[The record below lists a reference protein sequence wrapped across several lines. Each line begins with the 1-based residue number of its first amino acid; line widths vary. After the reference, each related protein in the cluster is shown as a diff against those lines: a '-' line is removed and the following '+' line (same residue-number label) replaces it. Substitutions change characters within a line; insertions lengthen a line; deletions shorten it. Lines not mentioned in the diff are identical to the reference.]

1 MNQINL
7 ILQRSIS
14 QANNRIEQ
22 TLQRLATGM
31 RINSPADDPTGLV
44 LSSNLNSEI
53 RTLAQAMQNAQDGI
67 NLLHTGIDSL
77 QTMESTLLKLKEL
90 TEKAANGTYSASERQ
105 EMQKQANEL
114 LKSLYT
120 TKNTTSFGQINIFGS
135 KLGSASAPS
144 TPSVAS
150 YVNYAAFMYNT
161 PSSVGSATNDGS
173 SYERYEIKTTSSSK
187 TLSASPPAYAPSST
201 SASSPVSAASDTS
214 SSEIVLIRS
223 EQEFIDKIA
232 QDGTGTEGKTYV
244 LNNDLDF
251 STISNYTAKE
261 NFAGTIIGNGHTIK
275 NLTSDQ
281 GLFASTED
289 SSSISGL
296 TLDNFTITA
305 SGNNTGALV
314 GNNRGDID
322 DVHVINSTI
331 NGGSYQNIGGLAGY
345 SYNATIS
352 NSSSSATVS
361 GGNHVGGLVGSSYA
375 TITNSYSTGDVTGT
389 EDVGGL
395 AGSTSGDISNSYS
408 TGNVSG
414 TDKVGGLVGNHTTGS
429 TISNS
434 YATGDV
440 TGTSSVGGLTGVT
453 LPYAVIENSYAT
465 GTVTGTEYVGAL
477 AGLYGGVITNSFYN
491 KETAGVSSASGTG
504 SSYGVTGLTSSQFST
519 STPFVNAGWDETIW
533 DFTVDGPHLVWENY
547 EPAGSTIHIS
557 SAQEF
562 IDKIAQNGADTEGK
576 TYVLDNDIDF
586 STISNYVAKTNFA
599 GTIIGN
605 GHTIKNLTSD
615 QGLFA
620 STEDSSSISG
630 LTLDN
635 FTITAS
641 GNNTGAL
648 VGNNRGD
655 IDDVHVINST
665 INGGSYQNIGGLAGY
680 SYNATISNSSSSAT
694 VSGGNHVGG
703 LVGSSYATITNSYST
718 GDVTGTEDV
727 GGLAGSTSGDISN
740 SYSTGNVSGT
750 DKVGGL
756 VGNHTTGSTISN
768 SYATGD
774 VTGTSSV
781 GGLTGVTL
789 PYAVI
794 ENSYATGTV
803 TGTEYV
809 GALAGLYGGVITN
822 SFYNKETAGVSS
834 ASGTGSSYG
843 VTGLTSSQFSTSTP
857 FVNAGWDETIWD
869 FTVDGPHLVWENYE
883 PAGST
888 IHISSAQEFIDKIA
902 QDGTGTAGR
911 TYILD
916 NDIDFSTI
924 SNYVAKENFSG
935 TIIGNGHTIKNL
947 TSDQGL
953 FVTTTNTA
961 SISDLTLENFTIT
974 ASENNTG
981 ALVGV
986 NRGDIDDVHIIN
998 STIDGGSYQYIGG
1011 LAGSSSSGTIS
1022 NSSSSATVSGG
1033 NRVGGLVGSSY
1044 ATITNSYSTGDV
1056 TGTEDVGGLAGSTSG
1071 DISNSYSTGNV
1082 SGTDKVGGLV
1092 GNHTTGSTIS
1102 NSYATGDVTGTS
1114 SVGGLTGVTL
1124 PYAVIENSYATGTV
1138 TGTEYVGALAGLYGG
1153 VITNS
1158 FYNKETA
1165 GVSSA
1170 SGTGSSYGVTGLTSS
1185 QFSTSTPFV
1194 NAGWDETIWDFT
1206 VDGPHLVW
1214 ENYEPAGSTIH
1225 ISSAQ
1230 EFIDKIAQ
1238 NGADTEG
1245 KTYVLDND
1253 IDFSTISNYV
1263 AKTNFAGTIIGNG
1276 HTIKNLTSDQG
1287 LFVTTTNTA
1296 SISDLTLENFTIT
1309 ASSGGIGALVGVNRG
1324 DIDDVHVINATI
1336 NGGGSYQDIGGLI
1349 GNNQSGDISNSSAD
1363 VTITGDGGMYGGL
1376 VGQVV
1381 NGTITNSSS
1390 SGSISGNS
1398 AVGGLIGDFASGVS
1412 ASITNSYS
1420 TADVTGNTAVGGF
1433 IGYMS
1438 TGGGSVADSYSSGNV
1453 NGNSSAENI
1462 GGFVGDMNSG
1472 TLTNV
1477 YAYGEVNTDSTNDV
1491 GGFAGE
1497 ITGGSVTNSFWNTTA
1512 AGTTAVG
1519 NGSSSGMTGLSEKE
1533 FSAHN
1538 FAADGW
1544 DTSIWDFNEDRPHLK
1559 TENYLPP
1566 TAGGTGVGQI
1576 SAEEAEQLGYILIWN
1591 FNDFIDKIAQDGS
1604 GTAGKTY
1611 ILMNDINM
1619 SSLSDYKAKENFAGT
1634 FLGNGYTIK
1643 NLTSGGGLF
1652 SSTTADAEIK
1662 DVTLDNFN
1670 VEANASN
1677 TGILVDTNAGNIE
1690 NVKITN
1696 SNITTGNAA
1705 ILFSS
1710 VGGLAGTSSGT
1721 ISNSSV
1727 DVDIDGAFDAVGG
1740 LIGHNTGTIT
1750 GSMTSGTI
1758 TGAKNYQVG
1767 GLVGENDGTITGSSS
1782 TVDVEGHTNIGGLVG
1797 LNNSGT
1803 ISDSHAEGSVSGNS
1817 AGGLIGNNNGGT
1829 IDNSYATGNVE
1840 GNDKTGGLIGVNSGT
1855 ITDSHAEGDVTG
1867 TENTGGLIGQNSG
1880 STSTITNSYATG
1892 NVEGTENTGGLIG
1905 LNNYATITGSY
1916 AEGSVNGKTNTGGLI
1931 GHNIAGTISNS
1942 HATGRV
1948 ESSEENT
1955 GGLVGWN
1962 GGTGIITNSYAAGNV
1977 EGRDKSGGL
1986 VGSNEGST
1994 IENSYA
2000 TGNVNQTNI
2009 MTSIIG
2015 GLVGYNSGTITGSH
2029 AEGNVSGQIGVGGL
2043 VGQHSSGS
2051 ITGSYATGDIFGQ
2064 TNVGGF
2070 AGYNNGII
2078 ENGYATG
2085 DVEGSDNAGGFAG
2098 VNYGTITGSYAEG
2111 AVSGYSAIGGFV
2123 GVNSTTASGNG
2134 EISDS
2139 YSTGTVTG
2147 ISGGSGNIGGFV
2159 GNMTYG
2165 TFTNVYSYGAVNS
2178 SATNTGGFAGTIT
2191 GGSVVNSFW
2200 NTTAAGMTGVSS
2212 GASTGLTGL
2221 TTQEFMNMNN
2231 FVGAGWNDT
2240 IWNLT
2245 QGNPRPHLE
2254 WENYV
2259 GPGVD
2264 PGDEGDPDFDG
2275 YPDTPG
2281 SGGQSGS
2288 YPTDPGNND
2297 AKTEVVLQIGTD
2309 NDESS
2314 RWTIDTSLD
2323 FDDIWINLSNSD
2335 TARISLESID
2345 NALATVREKIASFS
2359 TTADIL
2365 KSSIETSE
2373 AKSENLEAA
2382 KSTIL
2387 DADIAA
2393 EMVELMKA
2401 KRQFELSNTMLIQ
2414 AGNIQYNQA
2423 MALIEGLNFASSG
2436 QEVQNSLNNIQR
2448 NGREH
2453 QSILNSIQ
2461 NNNIYHQ
2468 SILDVVAD
2476 NNAKNN
2482 IMLKM
2487 INKYK

>member
-1 MNQINL
+1 
-7 ILQRSIS
+7 
-14 QANNRIEQ
+14 
-22 TLQRLATGM
+22 M
-31 RINSPADDPTGLV
+31 RINLPADDPTGLV

-120 TKNTTSFGQINIFGS
+120 TKNSTSFGQINIFGS

-232 QDGTGTEGKTYV
+232 QDGTGTEGKTYI
-244 LNNDLDF
+244 LDADINL
-251 STISNYTAKE
+251 SSLSGYVARE
-261 NFAGTIIGNGHTIK
+261 NFAGTLDGNGHTIK

-281 GLFASTED
+281 GLFESTTETASIRD
-289 SSSISGL
+289 L
-296 TLDNFTITA
+296 TLENFTITA
-305 SGNNTGALV
+305 SGSRTGALV
-314 GNNRGDID
+314 GDNNGDID
-322 DVHVINSTI
+322 DVHIINSTI
-331 NGGSYQNIGGLAGY
+331 DGGSYQYIGGLAGY
-345 SYNATIS
+345 SYNAAIS

-361 GGNHVGGLVGSSYA
+361 GGNHVGGLVGSNYA

-395 AGSTSGDISNSYS
+395 AGSTSGDISNSYA

-414 TDKVGGLVGNHTTGS
+414 TDKVGGLAGNHSTGS

-491 KETAGVSSASGTG
+491 KETAGVSSAVGSG

-519 STPFVNAGWDETIW
+519 STPFVNAGWSEADW

-547 EPAGSTIHIS
+547 EPASSTIHIS

-641 GNNTGAL
+641 GNNTGSL

-655 IDDVHVINST
+655 IDDVHVINAT

-680 SYNATISNSSSSAT
+680 SYNAAISNSSSSAT

-703 LVGSSYATITNSYST
+703 LVGSNYATITNSYST

-740 SYSTGNVSGT
+740 SYSTGDVTGDAS
-750 DKVGGL
+750 VGGL
-756 VGNHTTGSTISN
+756 VGIAGSSSISN
-768 SYATGD
+768 SY
-774 VTGTSSV
+774 S
-781 GGLTGVTL
+781 
-789 PYAVI
+789 
-794 ENSYATGTV
+794 TGTV
-803 TGTEYV
+803 TGTTDV
-809 GALAGLYGGVITN
+809 GGLVGQSQYTNIVDSYTTSNVKGSSYTGAFVGRQNYGTITN
-822 SFYNKETAGVSS
+822 SFYNTETAGVSS
-834 ASGTGSSYG
+834 ALGSGSSYG
-843 VTGLTSSQFSTSTP
+843 VTGLTGSQFATSTP
-857 FVNAGWDETIWD
+857 FVNAGWSEADWD

-883 PAGST
+883 PAS
-888 IHISSAQEFIDKIA
+888 
-902 QDGTGTAGR
+902 
-911 TYILD
+911 
-916 NDIDFSTI
+916 
-924 SNYVAKENFSG
+924 
-935 TIIGNGHTIKNL
+935 
-947 TSDQGL
+947 
-953 FVTTTNTA
+953 
-961 SISDLTLENFTIT
+961 
-974 ASENNTG
+974 
-981 ALVGV
+981 
-986 NRGDIDDVHIIN
+986 
-998 STIDGGSYQYIGG
+998 
-1011 LAGSSSSGTIS
+1011 
-1022 NSSSSATVSGG
+1022 
-1033 NRVGGLVGSSY
+1033 
-1044 ATITNSYSTGDV
+1044 
-1056 TGTEDVGGLAGSTSG
+1056 
-1071 DISNSYSTGNV
+1071 
-1082 SGTDKVGGLV
+1082 
-1092 GNHTTGSTIS
+1092 
-1102 NSYATGDVTGTS
+1102 
-1114 SVGGLTGVTL
+1114 
-1124 PYAVIENSYATGTV
+1124 
-1138 TGTEYVGALAGLYGG
+1138 
-1153 VITNS
+1153 
-1158 FYNKETA
+1158 
-1165 GVSSA
+1165 
-1170 SGTGSSYGVTGLTSS
+1170 
-1185 QFSTSTPFV
+1185 
-1194 NAGWDETIWDFT
+1194 
-1206 VDGPHLVW
+1206 
-1214 ENYEPAGSTIH
+1214 STIH

-1398 AVGGLIGDFASGVS
+1398 AVGGLIGDFSSGGS

-1438 TGGGSVADSYSSGNV
+1438 IGGGSVADSYSSGNV

-1477 YAYGEVNTDSTNDV
+1477 YAYGEVNTDSTNNV
-1491 GGFAGE
+1491 GGFAGK
-1497 ITGGSVTNSFWNTTA
+1497 ITSGNITNSFWNTTA

-1677 TGILVDTNAGNIE
+1677 TGILVNTNAGNIE

-1767 GLVGENDGTITGSSS
+1767 GLVGENDGTISGSSS

-1817 AGGLIGNNNGGT
+1817 AGGLIGNNNWGT

-1840 GNDKTGGLIGVNSGT
+1840 GSDSIGGLIGLNAGT
-1855 ITDSHAEGDVTG
+1855 ITDSHAEGDVKG
-1867 TENTGGLIGQNSG
+1867 SNSTGGLIGMNSG
-1880 STSTITNSYATG
+1880 STSLVTNSYATG

-1948 ESSEENT
+1948 ESSGENT

-1962 GGTGIITNSYAAGNV
+1962 NGAGIITNSYAAGNV

-2000 TGNVNQTNI
+2000 TGNVNQTNV

-2139 YSTGTVTG
+2139 YSIGTVTG
-2147 ISGGSGNIGGFV
+2147 IAGGSGNIGGFV

-2191 GGSVVNSFW
+2191 GGSVANSFW

>member
-1 MNQINL
+1 
-7 ILQRSIS
+7 
-14 QANNRIEQ
+14 
-22 TLQRLATGM
+22 M

-305 SGNNTGALV
+305 SGNNTGSLV

-375 TITNSYSTGDVTGT
+375 TITNSYSTGNVTGT

-395 AGSTSGDISNSYS
+395 AGSTSGDISNSYA

-414 TDKVGGLVGNHTTGS
+414 TDKVGGLAGNHSTGS

-453 LPYAVIENSYAT
+453 LPYAVISNSYAT

-491 KETAGVSSASGTG
+491 KETAGVSSALGSG
-504 SSYGVTGLTSSQFST
+504 SSYGVTGLTGSQFAT

-533 DFTVDGPHLVWENY
+533 DFTVDGPHLALENY
-547 EPAGSTIHIS
+547 EPAPTEIHI
-557 SAQEF
+557 
-562 IDKIAQNGADTEGK
+562 T
-576 TYVLDNDIDF
+576 
-586 STISNYVAKTNFA
+586 
-599 GTIIGN
+599 
-605 GHTIKNLTSD
+605 
-615 QGLFA
+615 
-620 STEDSSSISG
+620 
-630 LTLDN
+630 
-635 FTITAS
+635 
-641 GNNTGAL
+641 
-648 VGNNRGD
+648 
-655 IDDVHVINST
+655 
-665 INGGSYQNIGGLAGY
+665 
-680 SYNATISNSSSSAT
+680 
-694 VSGGNHVGG
+694 
-703 LVGSSYATITNSYST
+703 
-718 GDVTGTEDV
+718 
-727 GGLAGSTSGDISN
+727 
-740 SYSTGNVSGT
+740 
-750 DKVGGL
+750 
-756 VGNHTTGSTISN
+756 
-768 SYATGD
+768 
-774 VTGTSSV
+774 
-781 GGLTGVTL
+781 
-789 PYAVI
+789 
-794 ENSYATGTV
+794 
-803 TGTEYV
+803 
-809 GALAGLYGGVITN
+809 
-822 SFYNKETAGVSS
+822 
-834 ASGTGSSYG
+834 
-843 VTGLTSSQFSTSTP
+843 
-857 FVNAGWDETIWD
+857 
-869 FTVDGPHLVWENYE
+869 
-883 PAGST
+883 
-888 IHISSAQEFIDKIA
+888 SAQEFIDKIA

-947 TSDQGL
+947 TSEQGL

-986 NRGDIDDVHIIN
+986 NRGDIDDVHVIN
-998 STIDGGSYQYIGG
+998 TTINGGSYQSIGG
-1011 LAGSSSSGTIS
+1011 LVGYSYGTIS

-1033 NRVGGLVGSSY
+1033 NHVGGLVGTNDQGTVENNSASGAVSGNSVVGGLVGGNIKTGTILNSY
-1044 ATITNSYSTGDV
+1044 ATGTVFGTESAGGLIGLLDGSILNSYSTGDV
-1056 TGTEDVGGLAGSTSG
+1056 TGDASVGGLVGIAGSSS
-1071 DISNSYSTGNV
+1071 ISNSYSTGTV
-1082 SGTDKVGGLV
+1082 TGTTDVGGLV
-1092 GNHTTGSTIS
+1092 GQSQYTNIVDSYTTSNVKGS
-1102 NSYATGDVTGTS
+1102 SYTGAFVGRQNYGT
-1114 SVGGLTGVTL
+1114 
-1124 PYAVIENSYATGTV
+1124 
-1138 TGTEYVGALAGLYGG
+1138 
-1153 VITNS
+1153 ITNS
-1158 FYNKETA
+1158 FYNTETA

-1170 SGTGSSYGVTGLTSS
+1170 LGSGSSYGVTGLTGS
-1185 QFSTSTPFV
+1185 QFATSTPFV
-1194 NAGWDETIWDFT
+1194 NAGWSESEWDFT

-1214 ENYEPAGSTIH
+1214 ENYEPASSTIH

-1398 AVGGLIGDFASGVS
+1398 VIGGLIGDFSSGGS

-1477 YAYGEVNTDSTNDV
+1477 YAYGEVNTDSTNNV
-1491 GGFAGE
+1491 GGFAGK
-1497 ITGGSVTNSFWNTTA
+1497 ITSGNITNSFWNTTA

-1750 GSMTSGTI
+1750 DSLTSGTI
-1758 TGAKNYQVG
+1758 TGVKNYQVG
-1767 GLVGENDGTITGSSS
+1767 GLVGENDGTISGSSS

-1855 ITDSHAEGDVTG
+1855 ITDSHAEGDVKG
-1867 TENTGGLIGQNSG
+1867 SNRTGGLVG
-1880 STSTITNSYATG
+1880 SNGGTITDSHAEGDVT
-1892 NVEGTENTGGLIG
+1892 GTENTGGLIG

-1931 GHNIAGTISNS
+1931 GQNNSGTIENS

-1948 ESSEENT
+1948 ESSGENT

-1962 GGTGIITNSYAAGNV
+1962 NGAGIITNSYAAGNV

-2000 TGNVNQTNI
+2000 TGNVNQTNV

-2051 ITGSYATGDIFGQ
+2051 ITGSYATGDILGQ

-2134 EISDS
+2134 AISDS
-2139 YSTGTVTG
+2139 YSIGTVTG
-2147 ISGGSGNIGGFV
+2147 IAGGSGNIGGFV

-2165 TFTNVYSYGAVNS
+2165 TFTNVYSYGAVNL

-2309 NDESS
+2309 NGESS

-2482 IMLKM
+2482 IILKM

>member
-14 QANNRIEQ
+14 QSNNRIEQ

-120 TKNTTSFGQINIFGS
+120 TKNSTSFGQINIFGS
-135 KLGSASAPS
+135 KLGSVTAPS

-150 YVNYAAFMYNT
+150 YVNYAAFMYDT

-173 SYERYEIKTTSSSK
+173 SYERYEIKTTSSDSALK

-223 EQEFIDKIA
+223 AQEFVDKIS

-244 LNNDLDF
+244 LDADIDLSSISDYAAKENFAGTFDGNGHTIIFNEDIFSSTTQNAVIQNLYADSSDKASVVVGMNNGTVEKIFLTKNLSETVDVDSLNNQPEIIRGIVETNNGIISESKTEVNGQFYYYSGDPNSYIYITSSLIAEKNNGVIQNTYSSGTMNFNGQVRDILGSISGLVANNTGTITNSFSSVEQNINFTSSSKSSNDGISSKNSGNITSTFAENTTTGTQVSNISDSSLFSSWDTGIWDISGVPSLKAENNMTSKIYITSAQEFIDKIARNGSNTEGQVYVLGNDIDF
-251 STISNYTAKE
+251 STVSNYTAKT

-275 NLTSDQ
+275 NLTSNQ
-281 GLFASTED
+281 GLFESTTETASIRD
-289 SSSISGL
+289 L

-305 SGNNTGALV
+305 SGNNTGSLV

-322 DVHVINSTI
+322 DVHIINSTI
-331 NGGSYQNIGGLAGY
+331 NGGSYQNIGGLAGH
-345 SYNATIS
+345 SYNAAIS

-361 GGNHVGGLVGSSYA
+361 GGNHVGGLVGSNDA

-395 AGSTSGDISNSYS
+395 VGSTSGDISNSYS

-414 TDKVGGLVGNHTTGS
+414 TDNIGGLVGNHTTGS

-453 LPYAVIENSYAT
+453 LPYAVISNSYAT

-477 AGLYGGVITNSFYN
+477 AGLYDGVITNSFFN
-491 KETAGVSSASGTG
+491 KETSGVSSALGSG
-504 SSYGVTGLTSSQFST
+504 SSYGVTGLTGSQFAT
-519 STPFVNAGWDETIW
+519 STPFVNAGWSE
-533 DFTVDGPHLVWENY
+533 
-547 EPAGSTIHIS
+547 
-557 SAQEF
+557 
-562 IDKIAQNGADTEGK
+562 AD
-576 TYVLDNDIDF
+576 
-586 STISNYVAKTNFA
+586 
-599 GTIIGN
+599 
-605 GHTIKNLTSD
+605 
-615 QGLFA
+615 
-620 STEDSSSISG
+620 
-630 LTLDN
+630 
-635 FTITAS
+635 
-641 GNNTGAL
+641 
-648 VGNNRGD
+648 
-655 IDDVHVINST
+655 
-665 INGGSYQNIGGLAGY
+665 
-680 SYNATISNSSSSAT
+680 
-694 VSGGNHVGG
+694 
-703 LVGSSYATITNSYST
+703 
-718 GDVTGTEDV
+718 
-727 GGLAGSTSGDISN
+727 
-740 SYSTGNVSGT
+740 
-750 DKVGGL
+750 
-756 VGNHTTGSTISN
+756 
-768 SYATGD
+768 
-774 VTGTSSV
+774 
-781 GGLTGVTL
+781 
-789 PYAVI
+789 
-794 ENSYATGTV
+794 
-803 TGTEYV
+803 
-809 GALAGLYGGVITN
+809 
-822 SFYNKETAGVSS
+822 
-834 ASGTGSSYG
+834 
-843 VTGLTSSQFSTSTP
+843 
-857 FVNAGWDETIWD
+857 WD

-986 NRGDIDDVHIIN
+986 NRGDIDDVHVNN
-998 STIDGGSYQYIGG
+998 STINGGSYSATGA
-1011 LAGSSSSGTIS
+1011 LVGSNYGAIS
-1022 NSSSSATVSGG
+1022 NSSSSATVSGDSI
-1033 NRVGGLVGSSY
+1033 VGGLVGFNY
-1044 ATITNSYSTGDV
+1044 D
-1056 TGTEDVGGLAGSTSG
+1056 
-1071 DISNSYSTGNV
+1071 
-1082 SGTDKVGGLV
+1082 
-1092 GNHTTGSTIS
+1092 
-1102 NSYATGDVTGTS
+1102 
-1114 SVGGLTGVTL
+1114 
-1124 PYAVIENSYATGTV
+1124 
-1138 TGTEYVGALAGLYGG
+1138 
-1153 VITNS
+1153 
-1158 FYNKETA
+1158 
-1165 GVSSA
+1165 A
-1170 SGTGSSYGVTGLTSS
+1170 S
-1185 QFSTSTPFV
+1185 
-1194 NAGWDETIWDFT
+1194 
-1206 VDGPHLVW
+1206 
-1214 ENYEPAGSTIH
+1214 
-1225 ISSAQ
+1225 
-1230 EFIDKIAQ
+1230 
-1238 NGADTEG
+1238 
-1245 KTYVLDND
+1245 
-1253 IDFSTISNYV
+1253 
-1263 AKTNFAGTIIGNG
+1263 
-1276 HTIKNLTSDQG
+1276 
-1287 LFVTTTNTA
+1287 
-1296 SISDLTLENFTIT
+1296 
-1309 ASSGGIGALVGVNRG
+1309 
-1324 DIDDVHVINATI
+1324 
-1336 NGGGSYQDIGGLI
+1336 
-1349 GNNQSGDISNSSAD
+1349 
-1363 VTITGDGGMYGGL
+1363 
-1376 VGQVV
+1376 
-1381 NGTITNSSS
+1381 
-1390 SGSISGNS
+1390 
-1398 AVGGLIGDFASGVS
+1398 
-1412 ASITNSYS
+1412 
-1420 TADVTGNTAVGGF
+1420 
-1433 IGYMS
+1433 
-1438 TGGGSVADSYSSGNV
+1438 
-1453 NGNSSAENI
+1453 
-1462 GGFVGDMNSG
+1462 
-1472 TLTNV
+1472 
-1477 YAYGEVNTDSTNDV
+1477 
-1491 GGFAGE
+1491 
-1497 ITGGSVTNSFWNTTA
+1497 
-1512 AGTTAVG
+1512 
-1519 NGSSSGMTGLSEKE
+1519 
-1533 FSAHN
+1533 
-1538 FAADGW
+1538 
-1544 DTSIWDFNEDRPHLK
+1544 
-1559 TENYLPP
+1559 
-1566 TAGGTGVGQI
+1566 
-1576 SAEEAEQLGYILIWN
+1576 
-1591 FNDFIDKIAQDGS
+1591 
-1604 GTAGKTY
+1604 
-1611 ILMNDINM
+1611 
-1619 SSLSDYKAKENFAGT
+1619 
-1634 FLGNGYTIK
+1634 
-1643 NLTSGGGLF
+1643 
-1652 SSTTADAEIK
+1652 
-1662 DVTLDNFN
+1662 
-1670 VEANASN
+1670 
-1677 TGILVDTNAGNIE
+1677 
-1690 NVKITN
+1690 
-1696 SNITTGNAA
+1696 
-1705 ILFSS
+1705 
-1710 VGGLAGTSSGT
+1710 
-1721 ISNSSV
+1721 
-1727 DVDIDGAFDAVGG
+1727 
-1740 LIGHNTGTIT
+1740 
-1750 GSMTSGTI
+1750 
-1758 TGAKNYQVG
+1758 
-1767 GLVGENDGTITGSSS
+1767 
-1782 TVDVEGHTNIGGLVG
+1782 
-1797 LNNSGT
+1797 
-1803 ISDSHAEGSVSGNS
+1803 
-1817 AGGLIGNNNGGT
+1817 
-1829 IDNSYATGNVE
+1829 
-1840 GNDKTGGLIGVNSGT
+1840 
-1855 ITDSHAEGDVTG
+1855 
-1867 TENTGGLIGQNSG
+1867 
-1880 STSTITNSYATG
+1880 ITNSYATG
-1892 NVEGTENTGGLIG
+1892 NVEGSESVGGLIG
-1905 LNNYATITGSY
+1905 ANYSAGIITNSYATGN
-1916 AEGSVNGKTNTGGLI
+1916 VNGKTNTGGLI
-1931 GHNIAGTISNS
+1931 GQNNSGTIENS

-1948 ESSEENT
+1948 ESSGENT
-1955 GGLVGWN
+1955 GGLVGLHN
-1962 GGTGIITNSYAAGNV
+1962 GTGIITNSYATGNV
-1977 EGRDKSGGL
+1977 EGRDKS
-1986 VGSNEGST
+1986 
-1994 IENSYA
+1994 
-2000 TGNVNQTNI
+2000 
-2009 MTSIIG
+2009 
-2015 GLVGYNSGTITGSH
+2015 
-2029 AEGNVSGQIGVGGL
+2029 GGL

-2070 AGYNNGII
+2070 SGSNNGII
-2078 ENGYATG
+2078 ENSYATG

-2212 GASTGLTGL
+2212 GSSTGLTGL

-2259 GPGVD
+2259 GPGVT

-2275 YPDTPG
+2275 YPDFPD

-2288 YPTDPGNND
+2288 YPTDPGNSE

-2335 TARISLESID
+2335 TSNLSLDSID
-2345 NALATVREKIASFS
+2345 AALSTVREKIASFS

-2414 AGNIQYNQA
+2414 AGNIQYDQA
-2423 MALIEGLNFASSG
+2423 MALINGLNFSSSG
-2436 QEVQNSLNNIQR
+2436 QEVQNTLNNIQN
-2448 NGREH
+2448 NGRQH
-2453 QSILNSIQ
+2453 QSILDVIQDNKISHQDILNSIQ

>member
-1 MNQINL
+1 
-7 ILQRSIS
+7 
-14 QANNRIEQ
+14 
-22 TLQRLATGM
+22 M

-120 TKNTTSFGQINIFGS
+120 TKNSTSFGQINIFGS
-135 KLGSASAPS
+135 KLGSVTAPS

-173 SYERYEIKTTSSSK
+173 SYERYEIKTTSSDSALK

-223 EQEFIDKIA
+223 EQEFIDKIAQDGTGTEGKTYILDADINLSSLSGYVARENFAGTLDGNGHTITFSDDVFSSTTKDAVIQNLYASSTDNSAAVVGTNNGTIERLFLTKNLMTSIDVGTLNNQPEIIRGIAGINNGTIAQSRTDVTGQFYYYSPDPYSYMDITSSLIAETNNGVIQNTYSSGTMNFNGQVRDILGSISGLVANNTGTITNSFSSVEQNINFTSSSKPSNDGITSKNSGNITSTFAENTTTGTQVSDISDPSVFASWDTGIWDISGVPSLKAENNTTSKIYITSAQEFIDKIA

-281 GLFASTED
+281 GLFVTTTNTA
-289 SSSISGL
+289 SISDL
-296 TLDNFTITA
+296 TLENFTITA
-305 SGNNTGALV
+305 SSGGIGALV
-314 GNNRGDID
+314 GVNRGDID
-322 DVHVINSTI
+322 DVHVINATI

-414 TDKVGGLVGNHTTGS
+414 TDNIGGLVGNHTTGS

-453 LPYAVIENSYAT
+453 LPYAVISNSYAT

-491 KETAGVSSASGTG
+491 KETAGVSSALGSG

-519 STPFVNAGWDETIW
+519 STPFVNAGWSEADW

-547 EPAGSTIHIS
+547 EPASSTIHIS

-562 IDKIAQNGADTEGK
+562 IDKIAQNGTGTEGK
-576 TYVLDNDIDF
+576 TYVLNND
-586 STISNYVAKTNFA
+586 
-599 GTIIGN
+599 
-605 GHTIKNLTSD
+605 L
-615 QGLFA
+615 
-620 STEDSSSISG
+620 
-630 LTLDN
+630 
-635 FTITAS
+635 
-641 GNNTGAL
+641 
-648 VGNNRGD
+648 
-655 IDDVHVINST
+655 
-665 INGGSYQNIGGLAGY
+665 
-680 SYNATISNSSSSAT
+680 
-694 VSGGNHVGG
+694 
-703 LVGSSYATITNSYST
+703 
-718 GDVTGTEDV
+718 
-727 GGLAGSTSGDISN
+727 
-740 SYSTGNVSGT
+740 
-750 DKVGGL
+750 
-756 VGNHTTGSTISN
+756 
-768 SYATGD
+768 
-774 VTGTSSV
+774 
-781 GGLTGVTL
+781 
-789 PYAVI
+789 
-794 ENSYATGTV
+794 
-803 TGTEYV
+803 
-809 GALAGLYGGVITN
+809 
-822 SFYNKETAGVSS
+822 
-834 ASGTGSSYG
+834 
-843 VTGLTSSQFSTSTP
+843 
-857 FVNAGWDETIWD
+857 
-869 FTVDGPHLVWENYE
+869 
-883 PAGST
+883 
-888 IHISSAQEFIDKIA
+888 
-902 QDGTGTAGR
+902 
-911 TYILD
+911 
-916 NDIDFSTI
+916 DFSTI
-924 SNYVAKENFSG
+924 SNYVAKE
-935 TIIGNGHTIKNL
+935 
-947 TSDQGL
+947 
-953 FVTTTNTA
+953 
-961 SISDLTLENFTIT
+961 
-974 ASENNTG
+974 
-981 ALVGV
+981 
-986 NRGDIDDVHIIN
+986 
-998 STIDGGSYQYIGG
+998 
-1011 LAGSSSSGTIS
+1011 
-1022 NSSSSATVSGG
+1022 
-1033 NRVGGLVGSSY
+1033 
-1044 ATITNSYSTGDV
+1044 
-1056 TGTEDVGGLAGSTSG
+1056 
-1071 DISNSYSTGNV
+1071 
-1082 SGTDKVGGLV
+1082 
-1092 GNHTTGSTIS
+1092 
-1102 NSYATGDVTGTS
+1102 
-1114 SVGGLTGVTL
+1114 
-1124 PYAVIENSYATGTV
+1124 
-1138 TGTEYVGALAGLYGG
+1138 
-1153 VITNS
+1153 
-1158 FYNKETA
+1158 
-1165 GVSSA
+1165 
-1170 SGTGSSYGVTGLTSS
+1170 
-1185 QFSTSTPFV
+1185 
-1194 NAGWDETIWDFT
+1194 
-1206 VDGPHLVW
+1206 
-1214 ENYEPAGSTIH
+1214 
-1225 ISSAQ
+1225 
-1230 EFIDKIAQ
+1230 
-1238 NGADTEG
+1238 
-1245 KTYVLDND
+1245 
-1253 IDFSTISNYV
+1253 
-1263 AKTNFAGTIIGNG
+1263 NFAGTIIGNG

-1336 NGGGSYQDIGGLI
+1336 NGGSYQDIGGLI

-1398 AVGGLIGDFASGVS
+1398 AVGGLIGDFSSGGS

-1438 TGGGSVADSYSSGNV
+1438 IGGGSVADSYSSGNV

-1477 YAYGEVNTDSTNDV
+1477 YAYGEVNTDSTNNV
-1491 GGFAGE
+1491 GGFAGK
-1497 ITGGSVTNSFWNTTA
+1497 ITSGNITNSFWNTTA
-1512 AGTTAVG
+1512 GGTTAVG
-1519 NGSSSGMTGLSEKE
+1519 KGSSSGTTGLSEKE

-1544 DTSIWDFNEDRPHLK
+1544 NTSIWNFNEDRPHLK

-1677 TGILVDTNAGNIE
+1677 TGILVNTNAGNIE

-1782 TVDVEGHTNIGGLVG
+1782 TVDVEGHTNIGGLIG

-1829 IDNSYATGNVE
+1829 IDNSYAAGNVE
-1840 GNDKTGGLIGVNSGT
+1840 GNDKTGGLIGLNAGT

-1867 TENTGGLIGQNSG
+1867 SNSTGGLIGMNSG

-1905 LNNYATITGSY
+1905 QNNYATITGSY

-1948 ESSEENT
+1948 ESSGENT

-1962 GGTGIITNSYAAGNV
+1962 SGTGIITNSYAAGNV

-2009 MTSIIG
+2009 VTSIIG

-2070 AGYNNGII
+2070 SGSNNGII
-2078 ENGYATG
+2078 ENSYATG

-2259 GPGVD
+2259 GPGVT

-2288 YPTDPGNND
+2288 YPTDPGNSE

-2335 TARISLESID
+2335 TSNLSLDSID
-2345 NALATVREKIASFS
+2345 AALSTVREKIASFS
-2359 TTADIL
+2359 TTVDIL

-2414 AGNIQYNQA
+2414 AGNIQYDQA
-2423 MALIEGLNFASSG
+2423 MALINGLNFSSSG
-2436 QEVQNSLNNIQR
+2436 QEVQNTLNNIQN
-2448 NGREH
+2448 NGRQH
-2453 QSILNSIQ
+2453 QSILDVIQDNKISHQDILNSIQ

>member
-14 QANNRIEQ
+14 QSNNRIEQ

-120 TKNTTSFGQINIFGS
+120 TKNSTSFGQINIFGS
-135 KLGSASAPS
+135 KLGSVTAPS

-150 YVNYAAFMYNT
+150 YVNYAAFMYDT

-173 SYERYEIKTTSSSK
+173 GYKNYEINTTAASYTAQNLSSSAPV
-187 TLSASPPAYAPSST
+187 TDSNATASET
-201 SASSPVSAASDTS
+201 
-214 SSEIVLIRS
+214 IIIRS
-223 EQEFIDKIA
+223 AQEFVDKIS

-244 LNNDLDF
+244 LDADIDLSSISDYAAKENFAGTFDGNGHTIIFNEDIFSSTTQNAVIQNLYADSSDKASVVVGMNNGTVEKIFLTKNLSETVDVDSLNNQSEIIRGIVETNNGIISESKTEVNGQFYYYSGDPNSYIYITSSLIAEKNNGVIQNTYSSGTMNFNGQVRDILGSISGLVANNTGTITNSFSSVEQNINFTLSSKPSNDGISSKNSGNITSTFAENTTTGTQVSDISDSSLFSSWDTGIWDISGVPSLKAENNMTSKIYITSAQEFIDKIARNGSNTEGQVYVLGNDIDF
-251 STISNYTAKE
+251 STVSNYTAKT

-275 NLTSDQ
+275 NLTSNQ
-281 GLFASTED
+281 GLFESTTETASIRD
-289 SSSISGL
+289 L

-305 SGNNTGALV
+305 SGNNTGSLV

-322 DVHVINSTI
+322 DVHIINSTI
-331 NGGSYQNIGGLAGY
+331 NGGSYQNIGGLAGH
-345 SYNATIS
+345 SYNAAIS

-361 GGNHVGGLVGSSYA
+361 GGNHVGGLVGSSDA

-395 AGSTSGDISNSYS
+395 VGSTSGDISNSYS

-414 TDKVGGLVGNHTTGS
+414 TDNIGGLVGNHTTGS

-453 LPYAVIENSYAT
+453 LPYAVISNSYAT

-477 AGLYGGVITNSFYN
+477 AGLYDGVITNSFFN
-491 KETAGVSSASGTG
+491 KETSGVSSALGSG
-504 SSYGVTGLTSSQFST
+504 SSYGVTGLTGSQFAT
-519 STPFVNAGWDETIW
+519 STPFVNAGWSE
-533 DFTVDGPHLVWENY
+533 
-547 EPAGSTIHIS
+547 
-557 SAQEF
+557 
-562 IDKIAQNGADTEGK
+562 AD
-576 TYVLDNDIDF
+576 
-586 STISNYVAKTNFA
+586 
-599 GTIIGN
+599 
-605 GHTIKNLTSD
+605 
-615 QGLFA
+615 
-620 STEDSSSISG
+620 
-630 LTLDN
+630 
-635 FTITAS
+635 
-641 GNNTGAL
+641 
-648 VGNNRGD
+648 
-655 IDDVHVINST
+655 
-665 INGGSYQNIGGLAGY
+665 
-680 SYNATISNSSSSAT
+680 
-694 VSGGNHVGG
+694 
-703 LVGSSYATITNSYST
+703 
-718 GDVTGTEDV
+718 
-727 GGLAGSTSGDISN
+727 
-740 SYSTGNVSGT
+740 
-750 DKVGGL
+750 
-756 VGNHTTGSTISN
+756 
-768 SYATGD
+768 
-774 VTGTSSV
+774 
-781 GGLTGVTL
+781 
-789 PYAVI
+789 
-794 ENSYATGTV
+794 
-803 TGTEYV
+803 
-809 GALAGLYGGVITN
+809 
-822 SFYNKETAGVSS
+822 
-834 ASGTGSSYG
+834 
-843 VTGLTSSQFSTSTP
+843 
-857 FVNAGWDETIWD
+857 WD

-986 NRGDIDDVHIIN
+986 NRGDIDDVHVNN
-998 STIDGGSYQYIGG
+998 STINGGSYSATGA
-1011 LAGSSSSGTIS
+1011 LVGSNYGAIS
-1022 NSSSSATVSGG
+1022 NSSSSATVSGDSI
-1033 NRVGGLVGSSY
+1033 VGGLVGFNY
-1044 ATITNSYSTGDV
+1044 D
-1056 TGTEDVGGLAGSTSG
+1056 
-1071 DISNSYSTGNV
+1071 
-1082 SGTDKVGGLV
+1082 
-1092 GNHTTGSTIS
+1092 
-1102 NSYATGDVTGTS
+1102 
-1114 SVGGLTGVTL
+1114 
-1124 PYAVIENSYATGTV
+1124 
-1138 TGTEYVGALAGLYGG
+1138 
-1153 VITNS
+1153 
-1158 FYNKETA
+1158 
-1165 GVSSA
+1165 A
-1170 SGTGSSYGVTGLTSS
+1170 S
-1185 QFSTSTPFV
+1185 
-1194 NAGWDETIWDFT
+1194 
-1206 VDGPHLVW
+1206 
-1214 ENYEPAGSTIH
+1214 
-1225 ISSAQ
+1225 
-1230 EFIDKIAQ
+1230 
-1238 NGADTEG
+1238 
-1245 KTYVLDND
+1245 
-1253 IDFSTISNYV
+1253 
-1263 AKTNFAGTIIGNG
+1263 
-1276 HTIKNLTSDQG
+1276 
-1287 LFVTTTNTA
+1287 
-1296 SISDLTLENFTIT
+1296 
-1309 ASSGGIGALVGVNRG
+1309 
-1324 DIDDVHVINATI
+1324 
-1336 NGGGSYQDIGGLI
+1336 
-1349 GNNQSGDISNSSAD
+1349 
-1363 VTITGDGGMYGGL
+1363 
-1376 VGQVV
+1376 
-1381 NGTITNSSS
+1381 
-1390 SGSISGNS
+1390 
-1398 AVGGLIGDFASGVS
+1398 
-1412 ASITNSYS
+1412 
-1420 TADVTGNTAVGGF
+1420 
-1433 IGYMS
+1433 
-1438 TGGGSVADSYSSGNV
+1438 
-1453 NGNSSAENI
+1453 
-1462 GGFVGDMNSG
+1462 
-1472 TLTNV
+1472 
-1477 YAYGEVNTDSTNDV
+1477 
-1491 GGFAGE
+1491 
-1497 ITGGSVTNSFWNTTA
+1497 
-1512 AGTTAVG
+1512 
-1519 NGSSSGMTGLSEKE
+1519 
-1533 FSAHN
+1533 
-1538 FAADGW
+1538 
-1544 DTSIWDFNEDRPHLK
+1544 
-1559 TENYLPP
+1559 
-1566 TAGGTGVGQI
+1566 
-1576 SAEEAEQLGYILIWN
+1576 
-1591 FNDFIDKIAQDGS
+1591 
-1604 GTAGKTY
+1604 
-1611 ILMNDINM
+1611 
-1619 SSLSDYKAKENFAGT
+1619 
-1634 FLGNGYTIK
+1634 
-1643 NLTSGGGLF
+1643 
-1652 SSTTADAEIK
+1652 
-1662 DVTLDNFN
+1662 
-1670 VEANASN
+1670 
-1677 TGILVDTNAGNIE
+1677 
-1690 NVKITN
+1690 
-1696 SNITTGNAA
+1696 
-1705 ILFSS
+1705 
-1710 VGGLAGTSSGT
+1710 
-1721 ISNSSV
+1721 
-1727 DVDIDGAFDAVGG
+1727 
-1740 LIGHNTGTIT
+1740 
-1750 GSMTSGTI
+1750 
-1758 TGAKNYQVG
+1758 
-1767 GLVGENDGTITGSSS
+1767 
-1782 TVDVEGHTNIGGLVG
+1782 
-1797 LNNSGT
+1797 
-1803 ISDSHAEGSVSGNS
+1803 
-1817 AGGLIGNNNGGT
+1817 
-1829 IDNSYATGNVE
+1829 
-1840 GNDKTGGLIGVNSGT
+1840 
-1855 ITDSHAEGDVTG
+1855 
-1867 TENTGGLIGQNSG
+1867 
-1880 STSTITNSYATG
+1880 ITNSYATG
-1892 NVEGTENTGGLIG
+1892 NVEGSESVGGLIG
-1905 LNNYATITGSY
+1905 ANYSAGIITNSYATGN
-1916 AEGSVNGKTNTGGLI
+1916 VNGKTNTGGLI
-1931 GHNIAGTISNS
+1931 GQNNSGTIENS

-1948 ESSEENT
+1948 ESSGENT
-1955 GGLVGWN
+1955 GGLVGLHN
-1962 GGTGIITNSYAAGNV
+1962 GTGIITNSYATGNV
-1977 EGRDKSGGL
+1977 EGRDKS
-1986 VGSNEGST
+1986 
-1994 IENSYA
+1994 
-2000 TGNVNQTNI
+2000 
-2009 MTSIIG
+2009 
-2015 GLVGYNSGTITGSH
+2015 
-2029 AEGNVSGQIGVGGL
+2029 GGL

-2070 AGYNNGII
+2070 SGSNNGII
-2078 ENGYATG
+2078 ENSYATG

-2259 GPGVD
+2259 GPGVT

-2275 YPDTPG
+2275 YPDFPD

-2288 YPTDPGNND
+2288 YPTDPGNSE

-2335 TARISLESID
+2335 TSNLSLDSID
-2345 NALATVREKIASFS
+2345 AALSTVREKIASFS

-2414 AGNIQYNQA
+2414 AGNIQYDQA
-2423 MALIEGLNFASSG
+2423 MALINGLNFSSSG
-2436 QEVQNSLNNIQR
+2436 QEVQNTLNNIQN
-2448 NGREH
+2448 NGRQH
-2453 QSILNSIQ
+2453 QSILDVIQDNKISHQDILNSIQ

>member
-90 TEKAANGTYSASERQ
+90 TEKAANGTYSAAERQ

-120 TKNTTSFGQINIFGS
+120 TKNSTSFGQINIFGS

-201 SASSPVSAASDTS
+201 SASSPVSATSNTS

-261 NFAGTIIGNGHTIK
+261 NFSGTIIGNGHTIK

-305 SGNNTGALV
+305 SGNNTGSLV

-395 AGSTSGDISNSYS
+395 AGSTSGDISNSYA

-414 TDKVGGLVGNHTTGS
+414 TDNVGGLAGNHSTGS

-491 KETAGVSSASGTG
+491 KETAGVSSALGSG
-504 SSYGVTGLTSSQFST
+504 SSYGVTGLTGSQFAT

-533 DFTVDGPHLVWENY
+533 DFTVDGPHLALENY
-547 EPAGSTIHIS
+547 EPAPTEIHI
-557 SAQEF
+557 
-562 IDKIAQNGADTEGK
+562 T
-576 TYVLDNDIDF
+576 
-586 STISNYVAKTNFA
+586 
-599 GTIIGN
+599 
-605 GHTIKNLTSD
+605 
-615 QGLFA
+615 
-620 STEDSSSISG
+620 
-630 LTLDN
+630 
-635 FTITAS
+635 
-641 GNNTGAL
+641 
-648 VGNNRGD
+648 
-655 IDDVHVINST
+655 
-665 INGGSYQNIGGLAGY
+665 
-680 SYNATISNSSSSAT
+680 
-694 VSGGNHVGG
+694 
-703 LVGSSYATITNSYST
+703 
-718 GDVTGTEDV
+718 
-727 GGLAGSTSGDISN
+727 
-740 SYSTGNVSGT
+740 
-750 DKVGGL
+750 
-756 VGNHTTGSTISN
+756 
-768 SYATGD
+768 
-774 VTGTSSV
+774 
-781 GGLTGVTL
+781 
-789 PYAVI
+789 
-794 ENSYATGTV
+794 
-803 TGTEYV
+803 
-809 GALAGLYGGVITN
+809 
-822 SFYNKETAGVSS
+822 
-834 ASGTGSSYG
+834 
-843 VTGLTSSQFSTSTP
+843 
-857 FVNAGWDETIWD
+857 
-869 FTVDGPHLVWENYE
+869 
-883 PAGST
+883 
-888 IHISSAQEFIDKIA
+888 SAQEFIDKIA

-961 SISDLTLENFTIT
+961 SISDLTLESFTIT
-974 ASENNTG
+974 ASGNNTG
-981 ALVGV
+981 ALVGD
-986 NRGDIDDVHIIN
+986 NNGDIDDVHVIN
-998 STIDGGSYQYIGG
+998 STINGGSYQNIGG

-1044 ATITNSYSTGDV
+1044 ATITNSYSTGNV
-1056 TGTEDVGGLAGSTSG
+1056 TGTSELGGLVGLNYTSAT
-1071 DISNSYSTGNV
+1071 ISNSYSTGDV
-1082 SGTDKVGGLV
+1082 TGDASVGGLV
-1092 GNHTTGSTIS
+1092 GIAGSSSIS
-1102 NSYATGDVTGTS
+1102 NSYS
-1114 SVGGLTGVTL
+1114 
-1124 PYAVIENSYATGTV
+1124 TGTV
-1138 TGTEYVGALAGLYGG
+1138 TGTTDVGGLVGQSQYTNIVDSYTTSNVKGSSYTGAFVGRQNYGT
-1153 VITNS
+1153 ITNS
-1158 FYNKETA
+1158 FYNTETA

-1170 SGTGSSYGVTGLTSS
+1170 LGSGSSYGVTGLTGS
-1185 QFSTSTPFV
+1185 QFATSTPFV
-1194 NAGWDETIWDFT
+1194 NAGWSESEWDFT

-1376 VGQVV
+1376 VGQVF

-1398 AVGGLIGDFASGVS
+1398 AVGGLIGDFSSGGS

-1438 TGGGSVADSYSSGNV
+1438 IGGGSVSDSYSSGNV

-1477 YAYGEVNTDSTNDV
+1477 YAYGEVNTDSTNNV
-1491 GGFAGE
+1491 GGFAGK
-1497 ITGGSVTNSFWNTTA
+1497 ITSGNITNSFWNTTA

-1767 GLVGENDGTITGSSS
+1767 GLVGENDGTISGSSS

-1942 HATGRV
+1942 HAIGRV
-1948 ESSEENT
+1948 ESSGENT

-1962 GGTGIITNSYAAGNV
+1962 NGAGIITNSYAAGNV

-2139 YSTGTVTG
+2139 YSIGTVTG
-2147 ISGGSGNIGGFV
+2147 IAGGSGNIGGFV

>member
-14 QANNRIEQ
+14 QSNNRIEQ

-120 TKNTTSFGQINIFGS
+120 TKNSTSFGQINIFGS
-135 KLGSASAPS
+135 KLGSVTAPS

-150 YVNYAAFMYNT
+150 YVNYAAFMYDT

-173 SYERYEIKTTSSSK
+173 SYERYEIKTTSSDSALK

-223 EQEFIDKIA
+223 AQEFVDKIS

-244 LNNDLDF
+244 LDADIDLSSISDYAAKENFAGTFDGNGHTIIFNEDIFSSTTQNAVIQNLYADSSDKASVVVGMNNGTVEKIFLTKNLSETVDVDSLNNQPEIIRGIVETNNGIISESKTEVNGQFYYYSGDPNSYIYITSSLIAEKNNGVIQNTYSSGTMNFNGQVRDILGSISGLVANNTGTITNSFSSVEQNINFTSSSKSSNDGISSKNSGNITSTFAENTTTGTQVSNISDSSLFSSWDTGIWDISGVPSLKAENNMTSKIYITSAQEFIDKIARNGSNTEGQVYVLGNDIDF
-251 STISNYTAKE
+251 STVSNYTAKT

-275 NLTSDQ
+275 NLTSNQ
-281 GLFASTED
+281 GLFESTTETASIRD
-289 SSSISGL
+289 L

-305 SGNNTGALV
+305 SGNNTGSLV

-322 DVHVINSTI
+322 DVHIINSTI
-331 NGGSYQNIGGLAGY
+331 NGGSYQNIGGLAGH
-345 SYNATIS
+345 SYNAAIS

-361 GGNHVGGLVGSSYA
+361 GGNHVGGLVGSNDA

-395 AGSTSGDISNSYS
+395 VGSTSGDISNSYS

-414 TDKVGGLVGNHTTGS
+414 TDNIGGLVGNHTTGS

-453 LPYAVIENSYAT
+453 LPYAVISNSYAT

-477 AGLYGGVITNSFYN
+477 AGLYDGVITNSFFN
-491 KETAGVSSASGTG
+491 KETSGVSSALGSG
-504 SSYGVTGLTSSQFST
+504 SSYGVTGLTGSQFAT
-519 STPFVNAGWDETIW
+519 STPFVNAGWSE
-533 DFTVDGPHLVWENY
+533 
-547 EPAGSTIHIS
+547 
-557 SAQEF
+557 
-562 IDKIAQNGADTEGK
+562 AD
-576 TYVLDNDIDF
+576 
-586 STISNYVAKTNFA
+586 
-599 GTIIGN
+599 
-605 GHTIKNLTSD
+605 
-615 QGLFA
+615 
-620 STEDSSSISG
+620 
-630 LTLDN
+630 
-635 FTITAS
+635 
-641 GNNTGAL
+641 
-648 VGNNRGD
+648 
-655 IDDVHVINST
+655 
-665 INGGSYQNIGGLAGY
+665 
-680 SYNATISNSSSSAT
+680 
-694 VSGGNHVGG
+694 
-703 LVGSSYATITNSYST
+703 
-718 GDVTGTEDV
+718 
-727 GGLAGSTSGDISN
+727 
-740 SYSTGNVSGT
+740 
-750 DKVGGL
+750 
-756 VGNHTTGSTISN
+756 
-768 SYATGD
+768 
-774 VTGTSSV
+774 
-781 GGLTGVTL
+781 
-789 PYAVI
+789 
-794 ENSYATGTV
+794 
-803 TGTEYV
+803 
-809 GALAGLYGGVITN
+809 
-822 SFYNKETAGVSS
+822 
-834 ASGTGSSYG
+834 
-843 VTGLTSSQFSTSTP
+843 
-857 FVNAGWDETIWD
+857 WD

-986 NRGDIDDVHIIN
+986 NRGDIDDVHVNN
-998 STIDGGSYQYIGG
+998 STINGGSYSATGA
-1011 LAGSSSSGTIS
+1011 LVGSNYGAIS
-1022 NSSSSATVSGG
+1022 NSSSSATVSGDSI
-1033 NRVGGLVGSSY
+1033 VGGLVG
-1044 ATITNSYSTGDV
+1044 
-1056 TGTEDVGGLAGSTSG
+1056 
-1071 DISNSYSTGNV
+1071 
-1082 SGTDKVGGLV
+1082 
-1092 GNHTTGSTIS
+1092 
-1102 NSYATGDVTGTS
+1102 
-1114 SVGGLTGVTL
+1114 
-1124 PYAVIENSYATGTV
+1124 
-1138 TGTEYVGALAGLYGG
+1138 
-1153 VITNS
+1153 
-1158 FYNKETA
+1158 F
-1165 GVSSA
+1165 
-1170 SGTGSSYGVTGLTSS
+1170 
-1185 QFSTSTPFV
+1185 
-1194 NAGWDETIWDFT
+1194 
-1206 VDGPHLVW
+1206 
-1214 ENYEPAGSTIH
+1214 NY
-1225 ISSAQ
+1225 
-1230 EFIDKIAQ
+1230 D
-1238 NGADTEG
+1238 
-1245 KTYVLDND
+1245 
-1253 IDFSTISNYV
+1253 
-1263 AKTNFAGTIIGNG
+1263 
-1276 HTIKNLTSDQG
+1276 
-1287 LFVTTTNTA
+1287 
-1296 SISDLTLENFTIT
+1296 
-1309 ASSGGIGALVGVNRG
+1309 
-1324 DIDDVHVINATI
+1324 
-1336 NGGGSYQDIGGLI
+1336 
-1349 GNNQSGDISNSSAD
+1349 
-1363 VTITGDGGMYGGL
+1363 
-1376 VGQVV
+1376 
-1381 NGTITNSSS
+1381 
-1390 SGSISGNS
+1390 
-1398 AVGGLIGDFASGVS
+1398 
-1412 ASITNSYS
+1412 ASIT
-1420 TADVTGNTAVGGF
+1420 
-1433 IGYMS
+1433 
-1438 TGGGSVADSYSSGNV
+1438 
-1453 NGNSSAENI
+1453 
-1462 GGFVGDMNSG
+1462 
-1472 TLTNV
+1472 
-1477 YAYGEVNTDSTNDV
+1477 
-1491 GGFAGE
+1491 
-1497 ITGGSVTNSFWNTTA
+1497 
-1512 AGTTAVG
+1512 
-1519 NGSSSGMTGLSEKE
+1519 
-1533 FSAHN
+1533 
-1538 FAADGW
+1538 
-1544 DTSIWDFNEDRPHLK
+1544 
-1559 TENYLPP
+1559 
-1566 TAGGTGVGQI
+1566 
-1576 SAEEAEQLGYILIWN
+1576 
-1591 FNDFIDKIAQDGS
+1591 
-1604 GTAGKTY
+1604 
-1611 ILMNDINM
+1611 
-1619 SSLSDYKAKENFAGT
+1619 
-1634 FLGNGYTIK
+1634 
-1643 NLTSGGGLF
+1643 
-1652 SSTTADAEIK
+1652 
-1662 DVTLDNFN
+1662 
-1670 VEANASN
+1670 
-1677 TGILVDTNAGNIE
+1677 
-1690 NVKITN
+1690 
-1696 SNITTGNAA
+1696 
-1705 ILFSS
+1705 
-1710 VGGLAGTSSGT
+1710 
-1721 ISNSSV
+1721 
-1727 DVDIDGAFDAVGG
+1727 
-1740 LIGHNTGTIT
+1740 
-1750 GSMTSGTI
+1750 
-1758 TGAKNYQVG
+1758 
-1767 GLVGENDGTITGSSS
+1767 
-1782 TVDVEGHTNIGGLVG
+1782 
-1797 LNNSGT
+1797 
-1803 ISDSHAEGSVSGNS
+1803 
-1817 AGGLIGNNNGGT
+1817 
-1829 IDNSYATGNVE
+1829 NSYATGNVN
-1840 GNDKTGGLIGVNSGT
+1840 GKT
-1855 ITDSHAEGDVTG
+1855 
-1867 TENTGGLIGQNSG
+1867 NTGGLIGQNNSG
-1880 STSTITNSYATG
+1880 TIENSHATGRVESSGENTGGLVGLHNGTGIITNSYATG
-1892 NVEGTENTGGLIG
+1892 NVEG
-1905 LNNYATITGSY
+1905 
-1916 AEGSVNGKTNTGGLI
+1916 
-1931 GHNIAGTISNS
+1931 
-1942 HATGRV
+1942 
-1948 ESSEENT
+1948 
-1955 GGLVGWN
+1955 
-1962 GGTGIITNSYAAGNV
+1962 
-1977 EGRDKSGGL
+1977 RDKS
-1986 VGSNEGST
+1986 
-1994 IENSYA
+1994 
-2000 TGNVNQTNI
+2000 
-2009 MTSIIG
+2009 
-2015 GLVGYNSGTITGSH
+2015 
-2029 AEGNVSGQIGVGGL
+2029 GGL

-2070 AGYNNGII
+2070 SGSNNGII
-2078 ENGYATG
+2078 ENSYATG

-2259 GPGVD
+2259 GPGVT

-2275 YPDTPG
+2275 YPDFPD

-2288 YPTDPGNND
+2288 YPTDPGNSE

-2335 TARISLESID
+2335 TSNLSLDSID
-2345 NALATVREKIASFS
+2345 AALSTVREKIASFS
-2359 TTADIL
+2359 TTVDIL

-2414 AGNIQYNQA
+2414 AGNIQYDQA
-2423 MALIEGLNFASSG
+2423 MALINGLNFSSSG
-2436 QEVQNSLNNIQR
+2436 QEVQNTLNNIQN
-2448 NGREH
+2448 NGRQH
-2453 QSILNSIQ
+2453 QSILDVIQDNKISHQDILNSIQ

>member
-120 TKNTTSFGQINIFGS
+120 TKNSTSFGQINIFGS

-187 TLSASPPAYAPSST
+187 TLSASAPAYAPSST
-201 SASSPVSAASDTS
+201 PASAPVSATSNTS

-281 GLFASTED
+281 GLFASTAE

-296 TLDNFTITA
+296 TLDNFIITA
-305 SGNNTGALV
+305 SGDYTGALV

-345 SYNATIS
+345 SYNASIS

-361 GGNHVGGLVGSSYA
+361 GGNHVGGLVGSNDA

-395 AGSTSGDISNSYS
+395 VGSTSGDISNSYS

-477 AGLYGGVITNSFYN
+477 AGLYGGVITNSFFN
-491 KETAGVSSASGTG
+491 KETAGVSSAVGSG
-504 SSYGVTGLTSSQFST
+504 SSYGVTGLTGSQFAT

-533 DFTVDGPHLVWENY
+533 DFTVDGPHLALENY
-547 EPAGSTIHIS
+547 EPAPTEIHI
-557 SAQEF
+557 
-562 IDKIAQNGADTEGK
+562 T
-576 TYVLDNDIDF
+576 
-586 STISNYVAKTNFA
+586 
-599 GTIIGN
+599 
-605 GHTIKNLTSD
+605 
-615 QGLFA
+615 
-620 STEDSSSISG
+620 
-630 LTLDN
+630 
-635 FTITAS
+635 
-641 GNNTGAL
+641 
-648 VGNNRGD
+648 
-655 IDDVHVINST
+655 
-665 INGGSYQNIGGLAGY
+665 
-680 SYNATISNSSSSAT
+680 
-694 VSGGNHVGG
+694 
-703 LVGSSYATITNSYST
+703 
-718 GDVTGTEDV
+718 
-727 GGLAGSTSGDISN
+727 
-740 SYSTGNVSGT
+740 
-750 DKVGGL
+750 
-756 VGNHTTGSTISN
+756 
-768 SYATGD
+768 
-774 VTGTSSV
+774 
-781 GGLTGVTL
+781 
-789 PYAVI
+789 
-794 ENSYATGTV
+794 
-803 TGTEYV
+803 
-809 GALAGLYGGVITN
+809 
-822 SFYNKETAGVSS
+822 
-834 ASGTGSSYG
+834 
-843 VTGLTSSQFSTSTP
+843 
-857 FVNAGWDETIWD
+857 
-869 FTVDGPHLVWENYE
+869 
-883 PAGST
+883 
-888 IHISSAQEFIDKIA
+888 SAQEFIDKIA

-998 STIDGGSYQYIGG
+998 STIDGGSYQNIGG

-1056 TGTEDVGGLAGSTSG
+1056 TGTEKVGGLAGSTSG
-1071 DISNSYSTGNV
+1071 DISNSYSTGDV
-1082 SGTDKVGGLV
+1082 TGDASVGGLV
-1092 GNHTTGSTIS
+1092 GIAGSSSIS
-1102 NSYATGDVTGTS
+1102 NSYS
-1114 SVGGLTGVTL
+1114 
-1124 PYAVIENSYATGTV
+1124 TGTV
-1138 TGTEYVGALAGLYGG
+1138 TGTTDVGGLVGQSQYTNIVDSYTTSNVKGSSYTGAFVGRQNYGT
-1153 VITNS
+1153 ITNS

-1170 SGTGSSYGVTGLTSS
+1170 LGSGSSYGVTGLTGS
-1185 QFSTSTPFV
+1185 QFATSTPFV

-1206 VDGPHLVW
+1206 VDGPHLAL
-1214 ENYEPAGSTIH
+1214 ENYEPAPTEIH
-1225 ISSAQ
+1225 ITSAQ

-1238 NGADTEG
+1238 DGTGTAG
-1245 KTYVLDND
+1245 RTYILDND

-1263 AKTNFAGTIIGNG
+1263 AKENFSGTIIGNG

-1309 ASSGGIGALVGVNRG
+1309 ASENNTGALVGVNRG

-1336 NGGGSYQDIGGLI
+1336 NGGSYQDIGGLI

-1398 AVGGLIGDFASGVS
+1398 VVGGLIGDFSSGGS

-1438 TGGGSVADSYSSGNV
+1438 IGGGSVSDSYSSGNV

-1477 YAYGEVNTDSTNDV
+1477 YAYGEVNTDSTNNV
-1491 GGFAGE
+1491 GGFAGK
-1497 ITGGSVTNSFWNTTA
+1497 ITSGNITNSFWNTTA

-1677 TGILVDTNAGNIE
+1677 TGILVNTNAGNIE

-1750 GSMTSGTI
+1750 DSLTSGTI
-1758 TGAKNYQVG
+1758 TGVKNYQVG
-1767 GLVGENDGTITGSSS
+1767 GLVGENDGTISGSSS

-1931 GHNIAGTISNS
+1931 GRNIAGTISNS

-1948 ESSEENT
+1948 ESSGENT

-1962 GGTGIITNSYAAGNV
+1962 NGAGIITNSYAAGNV

-2000 TGNVNQTNI
+2000 TGNVNQTNV

-2139 YSTGTVTG
+2139 YSIGTVTG
-2147 ISGGSGNIGGFV
+2147 IAGGSGNIGGFV

-2191 GGSVVNSFW
+2191 GGSVANSFW
-2200 NTTAAGMTGVSS
+2200 NTTTAGMTGVSS

-2221 TTQEFMNMNN
+2221 TTQDFMNMNN

>member
-1 MNQINL
+1 
-7 ILQRSIS
+7 
-14 QANNRIEQ
+14 
-22 TLQRLATGM
+22 M

-120 TKNTTSFGQINIFGS
+120 TKNSTSFGQINIFGS

-201 SASSPVSAASDTS
+201 SASSPVSATSNTS

-232 QDGTGTEGKTYV
+232 QDGTGTDGKTYV

-296 TLDNFTITA
+296 TLENFTITV
-305 SGNNTGALV
+305 SGDYTGALV

-345 SYNATIS
+345 SYNASIS

-361 GGNHVGGLVGSSYA
+361 GGNYVGGLVGSSYA

-395 AGSTSGDISNSYS
+395 AGSTSGDISNSYA

-414 TDKVGGLVGNHTTGS
+414 TDNVGGLAGNHSTGS

-491 KETAGVSSASGTG
+491 KETAGVSSALGSG
-504 SSYGVTGLTSSQFST
+504 SSYGVTGLTGSQFAT
-519 STPFVNAGWDETIW
+519 STPFVNAGWDETIWDFTVDGPHLALENYEPAPTEIHITSAQEFIDKIAQNGADTEGKTYVLDNDIDFSTISNYVAKENFAGTFLGNGHTIKNLTSDQGLFVTTTNTASISDLTLESFTITASGSRTGALVGDNNGDIDDVHIINSTIDGGSYQYIGGLAGSNSSGTISNSSSSATVSGGNRVGGLVGSSYATITNSYSTGNVTGTSELGGLVGLNYTSATISNSYSTGDVTGDASVGGLVGIAGSSSISNSYSTGTVTGTTDVGGLVGQSQYTNIVDSYTTSNVKGSSYTGAFVGRQNYGTITNSFYNTETAGVSSALGSGSSYGVTGLTGSQFATSTPFVNAGWSEADW

-586 STISNYVAKTNFA
+586 STISNYVAKENFA
-599 GTIIGN
+599 GTF
-605 GHTIKNLTSD
+605 L
-615 QGLFA
+615 
-620 STEDSSSISG
+620 
-630 LTLDN
+630 
-635 FTITAS
+635 
-641 GNNTGAL
+641 
-648 VGNNRGD
+648 
-655 IDDVHVINST
+655 
-665 INGGSYQNIGGLAGY
+665 
-680 SYNATISNSSSSAT
+680 
-694 VSGGNHVGG
+694 
-703 LVGSSYATITNSYST
+703 
-718 GDVTGTEDV
+718 
-727 GGLAGSTSGDISN
+727 
-740 SYSTGNVSGT
+740 
-750 DKVGGL
+750 
-756 VGNHTTGSTISN
+756 
-768 SYATGD
+768 
-774 VTGTSSV
+774 
-781 GGLTGVTL
+781 
-789 PYAVI
+789 
-794 ENSYATGTV
+794 
-803 TGTEYV
+803 
-809 GALAGLYGGVITN
+809 
-822 SFYNKETAGVSS
+822 
-834 ASGTGSSYG
+834 
-843 VTGLTSSQFSTSTP
+843 
-857 FVNAGWDETIWD
+857 
-869 FTVDGPHLVWENYE
+869 
-883 PAGST
+883 
-888 IHISSAQEFIDKIA
+888 
-902 QDGTGTAGR
+902 
-911 TYILD
+911 
-916 NDIDFSTI
+916 
-924 SNYVAKENFSG
+924 
-935 TIIGNGHTIKNL
+935 
-947 TSDQGL
+947 
-953 FVTTTNTA
+953 
-961 SISDLTLENFTIT
+961 
-974 ASENNTG
+974 
-981 ALVGV
+981 
-986 NRGDIDDVHIIN
+986 
-998 STIDGGSYQYIGG
+998 
-1011 LAGSSSSGTIS
+1011 
-1022 NSSSSATVSGG
+1022 
-1033 NRVGGLVGSSY
+1033 
-1044 ATITNSYSTGDV
+1044 
-1056 TGTEDVGGLAGSTSG
+1056 
-1071 DISNSYSTGNV
+1071 
-1082 SGTDKVGGLV
+1082 
-1092 GNHTTGSTIS
+1092 
-1102 NSYATGDVTGTS
+1102 
-1114 SVGGLTGVTL
+1114 
-1124 PYAVIENSYATGTV
+1124 
-1138 TGTEYVGALAGLYGG
+1138 
-1153 VITNS
+1153 
-1158 FYNKETA
+1158 
-1165 GVSSA
+1165 
-1170 SGTGSSYGVTGLTSS
+1170 
-1185 QFSTSTPFV
+1185 
-1194 NAGWDETIWDFT
+1194 
-1206 VDGPHLVW
+1206 
-1214 ENYEPAGSTIH
+1214 
-1225 ISSAQ
+1225 
-1230 EFIDKIAQ
+1230 
-1238 NGADTEG
+1238 
-1245 KTYVLDND
+1245 
-1253 IDFSTISNYV
+1253 
-1263 AKTNFAGTIIGNG
+1263 GNG

-1398 AVGGLIGDFASGVS
+1398 VIGGLIGDFSSGGS

-1477 YAYGEVNTDSTNDV
+1477 YAYGEVNTDSTNNV
-1491 GGFAGE
+1491 GGFAGK
-1497 ITGGSVTNSFWNTTA
+1497 ITSGNITNSFWNTTA

-1677 TGILVDTNAGNIE
+1677 TGILVNTNAGNIE

-1782 TVDVEGHTNIGGLVG
+1782 TVDVEGHTNIGGLIG

-1867 TENTGGLIGQNSG
+1867 SNSTGGLIGQNRG

-1931 GHNIAGTISNS
+1931 GRNIAGTISNS

-1948 ESSEENT
+1948 ESSGENT

-1962 GGTGIITNSYAAGNV
+1962 NGAGIITNSYAAGNV

-2029 AEGNVSGQIGVGGL
+2029 AEGNVSGQISVGGL

-2139 YSTGTVTG
+2139 YSIGTVTG
-2147 ISGGSGNIGGFV
+2147 IAGGSGNIGGFV

-2191 GGSVVNSFW
+2191 GGSVANSFW

-2221 TTQEFMNMNN
+2221 TTQDFMNMNN

>member
-14 QANNRIEQ
+14 QSNNRIEQ

-90 TEKAANGTYSASERQ
+90 TEKAANGTYSKAERQ

-120 TKNTTSFGQINIFGS
+120 TKNSTSFGQINIFGS
-135 KLGSASAPS
+135 KLGSVTTSS

-173 SYERYEIKTTSSSK
+173 GYKNYEINTTAASYSAQNLSSS
-187 TLSASPPAYAPSST
+187 APVTDSN
-201 SASSPVSAASDTS
+201 AAASET
-214 SSEIVLIRS
+214 IIIRS
-223 EQEFIDKIA
+223 AQEFVDKIS

-244 LNNDLDF
+244 LDADIDLSSISDYAAKENFAGTFDGNGHTIIFNEDIFSSTTQNAVIQNLYADSTDKASVVVGMNNGTVEKIFLTKNLSETVDVDSLNNQSEIIRGIVETNNGIISESKTEVNGQFYYYSGDPNSYIYITSSLIAEKNNGVIRNTYSSGTMNFNGQVRDILGSISGLVANNTGTITNSFSSVEQNINFTLSSKPSNDGISSKNSGNITSTFAENTTTGTQVSDISDSSLFSSWDTGIWDISGVPSLKAENNMTSKIYITSAQEFIDKIARNGSNTEGQVYVLGNDIDF
-251 STISNYTAKE
+251 STVSNYTAKT

-275 NLTSDQ
+275 NLTSNQ
-281 GLFASTED
+281 GLFESTTETASIRD
-289 SSSISGL
+289 L

-305 SGNNTGALV
+305 SGNNTGSLV

-322 DVHVINSTI
+322 DVHIINSTI
-331 NGGSYQNIGGLAGY
+331 NGGSYQNIGGLAGH
-345 SYNATIS
+345 SYNAAIS

-361 GGNHVGGLVGSSYA
+361 GGNHVGGLVGSNDA

-395 AGSTSGDISNSYS
+395 VGSTSGDISNSYS

-414 TDKVGGLVGNHTTGS
+414 TDNIGGLVGNHTTGS

-453 LPYAVIENSYAT
+453 LPYAVISNSYAT

-477 AGLYGGVITNSFYN
+477 AGLYDGVITNSFFN
-491 KETAGVSSASGTG
+491 KETSGVSSALGSG
-504 SSYGVTGLTSSQFST
+504 SSYGVTGLTGSQFAT
-519 STPFVNAGWDETIW
+519 STPFVNAGWSE
-533 DFTVDGPHLVWENY
+533 
-547 EPAGSTIHIS
+547 
-557 SAQEF
+557 
-562 IDKIAQNGADTEGK
+562 AD
-576 TYVLDNDIDF
+576 
-586 STISNYVAKTNFA
+586 
-599 GTIIGN
+599 
-605 GHTIKNLTSD
+605 
-615 QGLFA
+615 
-620 STEDSSSISG
+620 
-630 LTLDN
+630 
-635 FTITAS
+635 
-641 GNNTGAL
+641 
-648 VGNNRGD
+648 
-655 IDDVHVINST
+655 
-665 INGGSYQNIGGLAGY
+665 
-680 SYNATISNSSSSAT
+680 
-694 VSGGNHVGG
+694 
-703 LVGSSYATITNSYST
+703 
-718 GDVTGTEDV
+718 
-727 GGLAGSTSGDISN
+727 
-740 SYSTGNVSGT
+740 
-750 DKVGGL
+750 
-756 VGNHTTGSTISN
+756 
-768 SYATGD
+768 
-774 VTGTSSV
+774 
-781 GGLTGVTL
+781 
-789 PYAVI
+789 
-794 ENSYATGTV
+794 
-803 TGTEYV
+803 
-809 GALAGLYGGVITN
+809 
-822 SFYNKETAGVSS
+822 
-834 ASGTGSSYG
+834 
-843 VTGLTSSQFSTSTP
+843 
-857 FVNAGWDETIWD
+857 WD

-986 NRGDIDDVHIIN
+986 NRGDIDDVHVNN
-998 STIDGGSYQYIGG
+998 STINGGSYSATGA
-1011 LAGSSSSGTIS
+1011 LVGSNYGAIS
-1022 NSSSSATVSGG
+1022 NSSSSATVSGDSI
-1033 NRVGGLVGSSY
+1033 VGGLVGFNY
-1044 ATITNSYSTGDV
+1044 D
-1056 TGTEDVGGLAGSTSG
+1056 
-1071 DISNSYSTGNV
+1071 
-1082 SGTDKVGGLV
+1082 
-1092 GNHTTGSTIS
+1092 
-1102 NSYATGDVTGTS
+1102 
-1114 SVGGLTGVTL
+1114 
-1124 PYAVIENSYATGTV
+1124 
-1138 TGTEYVGALAGLYGG
+1138 
-1153 VITNS
+1153 
-1158 FYNKETA
+1158 
-1165 GVSSA
+1165 A
-1170 SGTGSSYGVTGLTSS
+1170 S
-1185 QFSTSTPFV
+1185 
-1194 NAGWDETIWDFT
+1194 
-1206 VDGPHLVW
+1206 
-1214 ENYEPAGSTIH
+1214 
-1225 ISSAQ
+1225 
-1230 EFIDKIAQ
+1230 
-1238 NGADTEG
+1238 
-1245 KTYVLDND
+1245 
-1253 IDFSTISNYV
+1253 
-1263 AKTNFAGTIIGNG
+1263 
-1276 HTIKNLTSDQG
+1276 
-1287 LFVTTTNTA
+1287 
-1296 SISDLTLENFTIT
+1296 
-1309 ASSGGIGALVGVNRG
+1309 
-1324 DIDDVHVINATI
+1324 
-1336 NGGGSYQDIGGLI
+1336 
-1349 GNNQSGDISNSSAD
+1349 
-1363 VTITGDGGMYGGL
+1363 
-1376 VGQVV
+1376 
-1381 NGTITNSSS
+1381 
-1390 SGSISGNS
+1390 
-1398 AVGGLIGDFASGVS
+1398 
-1412 ASITNSYS
+1412 
-1420 TADVTGNTAVGGF
+1420 
-1433 IGYMS
+1433 
-1438 TGGGSVADSYSSGNV
+1438 
-1453 NGNSSAENI
+1453 
-1462 GGFVGDMNSG
+1462 
-1472 TLTNV
+1472 
-1477 YAYGEVNTDSTNDV
+1477 
-1491 GGFAGE
+1491 
-1497 ITGGSVTNSFWNTTA
+1497 
-1512 AGTTAVG
+1512 
-1519 NGSSSGMTGLSEKE
+1519 
-1533 FSAHN
+1533 
-1538 FAADGW
+1538 
-1544 DTSIWDFNEDRPHLK
+1544 
-1559 TENYLPP
+1559 
-1566 TAGGTGVGQI
+1566 
-1576 SAEEAEQLGYILIWN
+1576 
-1591 FNDFIDKIAQDGS
+1591 
-1604 GTAGKTY
+1604 
-1611 ILMNDINM
+1611 
-1619 SSLSDYKAKENFAGT
+1619 
-1634 FLGNGYTIK
+1634 
-1643 NLTSGGGLF
+1643 
-1652 SSTTADAEIK
+1652 
-1662 DVTLDNFN
+1662 
-1670 VEANASN
+1670 
-1677 TGILVDTNAGNIE
+1677 
-1690 NVKITN
+1690 
-1696 SNITTGNAA
+1696 
-1705 ILFSS
+1705 
-1710 VGGLAGTSSGT
+1710 
-1721 ISNSSV
+1721 
-1727 DVDIDGAFDAVGG
+1727 
-1740 LIGHNTGTIT
+1740 
-1750 GSMTSGTI
+1750 
-1758 TGAKNYQVG
+1758 
-1767 GLVGENDGTITGSSS
+1767 
-1782 TVDVEGHTNIGGLVG
+1782 
-1797 LNNSGT
+1797 
-1803 ISDSHAEGSVSGNS
+1803 
-1817 AGGLIGNNNGGT
+1817 
-1829 IDNSYATGNVE
+1829 
-1840 GNDKTGGLIGVNSGT
+1840 
-1855 ITDSHAEGDVTG
+1855 
-1867 TENTGGLIGQNSG
+1867 
-1880 STSTITNSYATG
+1880 ITNSYATG
-1892 NVEGTENTGGLIG
+1892 NVEGSESVGGLIG
-1905 LNNYATITGSY
+1905 ANYSAGIITNSYATGN
-1916 AEGSVNGKTNTGGLI
+1916 VNGKTNTGGLI
-1931 GHNIAGTISNS
+1931 GQNNSGTIENS

-1948 ESSEENT
+1948 ESSGENT
-1955 GGLVGWN
+1955 GGLVGLHN
-1962 GGTGIITNSYAAGNV
+1962 GTGIITNSYATGNV
-1977 EGRDKSGGL
+1977 EGRDKS
-1986 VGSNEGST
+1986 
-1994 IENSYA
+1994 
-2000 TGNVNQTNI
+2000 
-2009 MTSIIG
+2009 
-2015 GLVGYNSGTITGSH
+2015 
-2029 AEGNVSGQIGVGGL
+2029 GGL

-2070 AGYNNGII
+2070 SGSNNGII
-2078 ENGYATG
+2078 ENSYATG

-2212 GASTGLTGL
+2212 GSSTGLTGL

-2259 GPGVD
+2259 GPGVT

-2275 YPDTPG
+2275 YPDFPD

-2288 YPTDPGNND
+2288 YPTDPGNSE

-2335 TARISLESID
+2335 TSNLSLDSID
-2345 NALATVREKIASFS
+2345 AALSTVREKIASFS

-2414 AGNIQYNQA
+2414 AGNIQYDQA
-2423 MALIEGLNFASSG
+2423 MALINGLNFSSSG
-2436 QEVQNSLNNIQR
+2436 QEVQNTLNNIQN
-2448 NGREH
+2448 NGRQH
-2453 QSILNSIQ
+2453 QSILDVIQDNKISHQDILNSIQ

>member
-1 MNQINL
+1 
-7 ILQRSIS
+7 
-14 QANNRIEQ
+14 
-22 TLQRLATGM
+22 M

-161 PSSVGSATNDGS
+161 PSSVGSSTNDGS

-251 STISNYTAKE
+251 STISNYVAKE
-261 NFAGTIIGNGHTIK
+261 NFSGTIIGNGHTIK

-305 SGNNTGALV
+305 SGNNTGSLV

-375 TITNSYSTGDVTGT
+375 TITNSYSTGDATGT

-395 AGSTSGDISNSYS
+395 AGSTSGDISNSYA

-414 TDKVGGLVGNHTTGS
+414 TDKVGGLAGNHSTGS

-519 STPFVNAGWDETIW
+519 STPFVNAGWSEADW
-533 DFTVDGPHLVWENY
+533 DFTIDGPHLVWENY

-586 STISNYVAKTNFA
+586 STISNYVAKENFS

-641 GNNTGAL
+641 GNNTGSL

-718 GDVTGTEDV
+718 GDATGTEDV

-740 SYSTGNVSGT
+740 SYATGNVSGT

-756 VGNHTTGSTISN
+756 AGNHSTGSTISN

-834 ASGTGSSYG
+834 ALGSGSSYG
-843 VTGLTSSQFSTSTP
+843 VTGLTGSQFATSTP

-869 FTVDGPHLVWENYE
+869 FTVDGPHLALENYE
-883 PAGST
+883 PAPT
-888 IHISSAQEFIDKIA
+888 EIHITSAQEFIDKIA

-953 FVTTTNTA
+953 FASTEDSS
-961 SISDLTLENFTIT
+961 SISGLTLDNFTIT
-974 ASENNTG
+974 ASGNNTG
-981 ALVGV
+981 SLVGN
-986 NRGDIDDVHIIN
+986 NRGDIDDVHVIN
-998 STIDGGSYQYIGG
+998 STINGGSYQNIGG
-1011 LAGSSSSGTIS
+1011 LAGYSYNATIS

-1033 NRVGGLVGSSY
+1033 NHVGGLVGSSY
-1044 ATITNSYSTGDV
+1044 ATITNSYSTGDA

-1071 DISNSYSTGNV
+1071 DISNSYATGNV
-1082 SGTDKVGGLV
+1082 SGTDKVGGLA
-1092 GNHTTGSTIS
+1092 GNHSTGSTIS

-1170 SGTGSSYGVTGLTSS
+1170 LGSGSSYGVTGLTGS
-1185 QFSTSTPFV
+1185 QFATSTPFV
-1194 NAGWDETIWDFT
+1194 NAGWDEAIWDFT
-1206 VDGPHLVW
+1206 IDGPHLVW

-1238 NGADTEG
+1238 DGTGTEG

-1263 AKTNFAGTIIGNG
+1263 AKENFAGTFLGNG
-1276 HTIKNLTSDQG
+1276 HTIKNLTSEQG

-1309 ASSGGIGALVGVNRG
+1309 ASENNTGALVGVNRG

-1336 NGGGSYQDIGGLI
+1336 NGGSYQDIGGLI

-1398 AVGGLIGDFASGVS
+1398 VVGGLIGDFSSGGS

-1438 TGGGSVADSYSSGNV
+1438 IGGGSVADSYSSGNV

-1477 YAYGEVNTDSTNDV
+1477 YAYGEVNTDSTNNV
-1491 GGFAGE
+1491 GGFAGK

-1544 DTSIWDFNEDRPHLK
+1544 DTSIWDFNEARPHLK

-1619 SSLSDYKAKENFAGT
+1619 SSLSDYKAKENFSGT

-1690 NVKITN
+1690 NVNITN

-1705 ILFSS
+1705 VLFSS

-1782 TVDVEGHTNIGGLVG
+1782 TVDVEGHTNIGGLIG
-1797 LNNSGT
+1797 LNNSGS
-1803 ISDSHAEGSVSGNS
+1803 ISDSHAEGNVSGNS

-1840 GNDKTGGLIGVNSGT
+1840 GSDKTGGLIGVNSGT

-1931 GHNIAGTISNS
+1931 GRNIAGTISNS

-1948 ESSEENT
+1948 ESSGENT

-1962 GGTGIITNSYAAGNV
+1962 NGAGIITNSYAAGNV

-2000 TGNVNQTNI
+2000 TGNVNQTNV

-2043 VGQHSSGS
+2043 VGSNYAT
-2051 ITGSYATGDIFGQ
+2051 ITNSYSTGDIFGQ
-2064 TNVGGF
+2064 TSVGGF
-2070 AGYNNGII
+2070 SGANHGII
-2078 ENGYATG
+2078 ENSYATG

-2139 YSTGTVTG
+2139 YSIGTVTG
-2147 ISGGSGNIGGFV
+2147 IAGGSGNIGGFV

-2165 TFTNVYSYGAVNS
+2165 TFTNVYSYGAVNL

-2191 GGSVVNSFW
+2191 GGSVANSFW

-2221 TTQEFMNMNN
+2221 TTQDFMNMNN

-2436 QEVQNSLNNIQR
+2436 QEVQNSLNNIQH

>member
-1 MNQINL
+1 
-7 ILQRSIS
+7 
-14 QANNRIEQ
+14 
-22 TLQRLATGM
+22 M

-281 GLFASTED
+281 GLFASTAE

-296 TLDNFTITA
+296 TLDNFIITA
-305 SGNNTGALV
+305 SEDYTGALV

-395 AGSTSGDISNSYS
+395 AGSTSGDISNSYA

-414 TDKVGGLVGNHTTGS
+414 TDKVGGLAGNHSTGS

-491 KETAGVSSASGTG
+491 KETAGVSSAVGSG
-504 SSYGVTGLTSSQFST
+504 SSYGVTGLTSSQFAT

-533 DFTVDGPHLVWENY
+533 DFTVDGPHLALENY
-547 EPAGSTIHIS
+547 EPAPTEIHI
-557 SAQEF
+557 
-562 IDKIAQNGADTEGK
+562 T
-576 TYVLDNDIDF
+576 
-586 STISNYVAKTNFA
+586 
-599 GTIIGN
+599 
-605 GHTIKNLTSD
+605 
-615 QGLFA
+615 
-620 STEDSSSISG
+620 
-630 LTLDN
+630 
-635 FTITAS
+635 
-641 GNNTGAL
+641 
-648 VGNNRGD
+648 
-655 IDDVHVINST
+655 
-665 INGGSYQNIGGLAGY
+665 
-680 SYNATISNSSSSAT
+680 
-694 VSGGNHVGG
+694 
-703 LVGSSYATITNSYST
+703 
-718 GDVTGTEDV
+718 
-727 GGLAGSTSGDISN
+727 
-740 SYSTGNVSGT
+740 
-750 DKVGGL
+750 
-756 VGNHTTGSTISN
+756 
-768 SYATGD
+768 
-774 VTGTSSV
+774 
-781 GGLTGVTL
+781 
-789 PYAVI
+789 
-794 ENSYATGTV
+794 
-803 TGTEYV
+803 
-809 GALAGLYGGVITN
+809 
-822 SFYNKETAGVSS
+822 
-834 ASGTGSSYG
+834 
-843 VTGLTSSQFSTSTP
+843 
-857 FVNAGWDETIWD
+857 
-869 FTVDGPHLVWENYE
+869 
-883 PAGST
+883 
-888 IHISSAQEFIDKIA
+888 SAQEFIDKIA

-961 SISDLTLENFTIT
+961 SISDLTLESFTIT
-974 ASENNTG
+974 ASGSRTG
-981 ALVGV
+981 ALVGD
-986 NRGDIDDVHIIN
+986 NNGDIDDVHIIN

-1011 LAGSSSSGTIS
+1011 LAGSNSSGTIS

-1044 ATITNSYSTGDV
+1044 ATITNSYSTGNV
-1056 TGTEDVGGLAGSTSG
+1056 TGTSELGGLVGLNYTSAT
-1071 DISNSYSTGNV
+1071 ISNSYSTGDV
-1082 SGTDKVGGLV
+1082 TGDASVGGLV
-1092 GNHTTGSTIS
+1092 GIAGSSSIS
-1102 NSYATGDVTGTS
+1102 NSYS
-1114 SVGGLTGVTL
+1114 
-1124 PYAVIENSYATGTV
+1124 TGTV
-1138 TGTEYVGALAGLYGG
+1138 TGTTDVGGLVGQSQYTNIVDSYTTSNVKGSSYTGAFVGRQNYGT
-1153 VITNS
+1153 ITNS
-1158 FYNKETA
+1158 FYNTETA

-1170 SGTGSSYGVTGLTSS
+1170 LGSGSSYGVTGLTGS
-1185 QFSTSTPFV
+1185 QFATSTPFV
-1194 NAGWDETIWDFT
+1194 NAGWSESEWDFT

-1214 ENYEPAGSTIH
+1214 ENYEPASSTIH

-1398 AVGGLIGDFASGVS
+1398 VIGGLIGDFSSGGS

-1477 YAYGEVNTDSTNDV
+1477 YAYGEVNTDSTNNV
-1491 GGFAGE
+1491 GGFAGK
-1497 ITGGSVTNSFWNTTA
+1497 ITSGNITNSFWNTTA

-1750 GSMTSGTI
+1750 DSLTSGTI
-1758 TGAKNYQVG
+1758 TGVKNYQVG
-1767 GLVGENDGTITGSSS
+1767 GLVGENDGTISGSSS

-1855 ITDSHAEGDVTG
+1855 ITDSHAEGDVKG
-1867 TENTGGLIGQNSG
+1867 SNRTGGLVG
-1880 STSTITNSYATG
+1880 SNGGTITDSHAEGDVT
-1892 NVEGTENTGGLIG
+1892 GTENTGGLIG

-1931 GHNIAGTISNS
+1931 GQNNSGTIENS

-1948 ESSEENT
+1948 ESSGENT

-1962 GGTGIITNSYAAGNV
+1962 NGAGIITNSYAAGNV

-2000 TGNVNQTNI
+2000 TGNVNQTNV

-2051 ITGSYATGDIFGQ
+2051 ITGSYATGDILGQ

-2134 EISDS
+2134 AISDS
-2139 YSTGTVTG
+2139 YSIGTVTG
-2147 ISGGSGNIGGFV
+2147 IAGGSGNIGGFV

-2165 TFTNVYSYGAVNS
+2165 TFTNVYSYGAVNL

>member
-14 QANNRIEQ
+14 QSNNRIEQ

-120 TKNTTSFGQINIFGS
+120 TKNSTSFGQINIFGS
-135 KLGSASAPS
+135 KLGSVTAPS

-150 YVNYAAFMYNT
+150 YVNYAAFMYDT

-173 SYERYEIKTTSSSK
+173 GYKNYEINTTAASYTAQNLSSSAPV
-187 TLSASPPAYAPSST
+187 TDSNATASET
-201 SASSPVSAASDTS
+201 
-214 SSEIVLIRS
+214 IIIRS
-223 EQEFIDKIA
+223 AQEFVDKIS

-244 LNNDLDF
+244 LDADIDLSSISDYAAKENFAGTFDGNGHTIIFNEDIFSSTTQNAVIQNLYADSSDKASVVVGMNNGTVEKIFLTKNLSETVDVDSLNNQSEIIRGIVETNNGIISESKTEVNGQFYYYSGDPNSYIYITSSLIAEKNNGVIQNTYSSGTMNFNGQVRDILGSISGLVANNTGTITNSFSSVEQNINFTLSSKPSNDGISSKNSGNITSTFAENTTTGTQVSDISDSSLFSSWDTGIWDISGVPSLKAENNMTSKIYITSAQEFIDKIARNGSNTEGQVYVLGNDIDF
-251 STISNYTAKE
+251 STVSNYTAKT

-275 NLTSDQ
+275 NLTSNQ
-281 GLFASTED
+281 GLFESTTETASIRD
-289 SSSISGL
+289 L

-305 SGNNTGALV
+305 SGNNTGSLV

-322 DVHVINSTI
+322 DVHIINSTI
-331 NGGSYQNIGGLAGY
+331 NGGSYQNIGGLAGH
-345 SYNATIS
+345 SYNAAIS

-361 GGNHVGGLVGSSYA
+361 GGNHVGGLVGSNDA

-395 AGSTSGDISNSYS
+395 VGSTSGDISNSYS

-414 TDKVGGLVGNHTTGS
+414 TDNIGGLVGNHTTGS

-453 LPYAVIENSYAT
+453 LPYAVISNSYAT

-477 AGLYGGVITNSFYN
+477 AGLYDGVITNSFFN
-491 KETAGVSSASGTG
+491 KETSGVSSALGSG
-504 SSYGVTGLTSSQFST
+504 SSYGVTGLTGSQFAT
-519 STPFVNAGWDETIW
+519 STPFVNAGWSE
-533 DFTVDGPHLVWENY
+533 
-547 EPAGSTIHIS
+547 
-557 SAQEF
+557 
-562 IDKIAQNGADTEGK
+562 AD
-576 TYVLDNDIDF
+576 
-586 STISNYVAKTNFA
+586 
-599 GTIIGN
+599 
-605 GHTIKNLTSD
+605 
-615 QGLFA
+615 
-620 STEDSSSISG
+620 
-630 LTLDN
+630 
-635 FTITAS
+635 
-641 GNNTGAL
+641 
-648 VGNNRGD
+648 
-655 IDDVHVINST
+655 
-665 INGGSYQNIGGLAGY
+665 
-680 SYNATISNSSSSAT
+680 
-694 VSGGNHVGG
+694 
-703 LVGSSYATITNSYST
+703 
-718 GDVTGTEDV
+718 
-727 GGLAGSTSGDISN
+727 
-740 SYSTGNVSGT
+740 
-750 DKVGGL
+750 
-756 VGNHTTGSTISN
+756 
-768 SYATGD
+768 
-774 VTGTSSV
+774 
-781 GGLTGVTL
+781 
-789 PYAVI
+789 
-794 ENSYATGTV
+794 
-803 TGTEYV
+803 
-809 GALAGLYGGVITN
+809 
-822 SFYNKETAGVSS
+822 
-834 ASGTGSSYG
+834 
-843 VTGLTSSQFSTSTP
+843 
-857 FVNAGWDETIWD
+857 WD

-986 NRGDIDDVHIIN
+986 NRGDIDDVHVNN
-998 STIDGGSYQYIGG
+998 STINGGSYSATGA
-1011 LAGSSSSGTIS
+1011 LVGSNYGAIS
-1022 NSSSSATVSGG
+1022 NSSSSATVSGDSI
-1033 NRVGGLVGSSY
+1033 VGGLVGFNY
-1044 ATITNSYSTGDV
+1044 D
-1056 TGTEDVGGLAGSTSG
+1056 
-1071 DISNSYSTGNV
+1071 
-1082 SGTDKVGGLV
+1082 
-1092 GNHTTGSTIS
+1092 
-1102 NSYATGDVTGTS
+1102 
-1114 SVGGLTGVTL
+1114 
-1124 PYAVIENSYATGTV
+1124 
-1138 TGTEYVGALAGLYGG
+1138 
-1153 VITNS
+1153 
-1158 FYNKETA
+1158 
-1165 GVSSA
+1165 A
-1170 SGTGSSYGVTGLTSS
+1170 S
-1185 QFSTSTPFV
+1185 
-1194 NAGWDETIWDFT
+1194 
-1206 VDGPHLVW
+1206 
-1214 ENYEPAGSTIH
+1214 
-1225 ISSAQ
+1225 
-1230 EFIDKIAQ
+1230 
-1238 NGADTEG
+1238 
-1245 KTYVLDND
+1245 
-1253 IDFSTISNYV
+1253 
-1263 AKTNFAGTIIGNG
+1263 
-1276 HTIKNLTSDQG
+1276 
-1287 LFVTTTNTA
+1287 
-1296 SISDLTLENFTIT
+1296 
-1309 ASSGGIGALVGVNRG
+1309 
-1324 DIDDVHVINATI
+1324 
-1336 NGGGSYQDIGGLI
+1336 
-1349 GNNQSGDISNSSAD
+1349 
-1363 VTITGDGGMYGGL
+1363 
-1376 VGQVV
+1376 
-1381 NGTITNSSS
+1381 
-1390 SGSISGNS
+1390 
-1398 AVGGLIGDFASGVS
+1398 
-1412 ASITNSYS
+1412 
-1420 TADVTGNTAVGGF
+1420 
-1433 IGYMS
+1433 
-1438 TGGGSVADSYSSGNV
+1438 
-1453 NGNSSAENI
+1453 
-1462 GGFVGDMNSG
+1462 
-1472 TLTNV
+1472 
-1477 YAYGEVNTDSTNDV
+1477 
-1491 GGFAGE
+1491 
-1497 ITGGSVTNSFWNTTA
+1497 
-1512 AGTTAVG
+1512 
-1519 NGSSSGMTGLSEKE
+1519 
-1533 FSAHN
+1533 
-1538 FAADGW
+1538 
-1544 DTSIWDFNEDRPHLK
+1544 
-1559 TENYLPP
+1559 
-1566 TAGGTGVGQI
+1566 
-1576 SAEEAEQLGYILIWN
+1576 
-1591 FNDFIDKIAQDGS
+1591 
-1604 GTAGKTY
+1604 
-1611 ILMNDINM
+1611 
-1619 SSLSDYKAKENFAGT
+1619 
-1634 FLGNGYTIK
+1634 
-1643 NLTSGGGLF
+1643 
-1652 SSTTADAEIK
+1652 
-1662 DVTLDNFN
+1662 
-1670 VEANASN
+1670 
-1677 TGILVDTNAGNIE
+1677 
-1690 NVKITN
+1690 
-1696 SNITTGNAA
+1696 
-1705 ILFSS
+1705 
-1710 VGGLAGTSSGT
+1710 
-1721 ISNSSV
+1721 
-1727 DVDIDGAFDAVGG
+1727 
-1740 LIGHNTGTIT
+1740 
-1750 GSMTSGTI
+1750 
-1758 TGAKNYQVG
+1758 
-1767 GLVGENDGTITGSSS
+1767 
-1782 TVDVEGHTNIGGLVG
+1782 
-1797 LNNSGT
+1797 
-1803 ISDSHAEGSVSGNS
+1803 
-1817 AGGLIGNNNGGT
+1817 
-1829 IDNSYATGNVE
+1829 
-1840 GNDKTGGLIGVNSGT
+1840 
-1855 ITDSHAEGDVTG
+1855 
-1867 TENTGGLIGQNSG
+1867 
-1880 STSTITNSYATG
+1880 ITNSYATG
-1892 NVEGTENTGGLIG
+1892 NVEGSESVGGLIG
-1905 LNNYATITGSY
+1905 ANYSAGIITNSYATGN
-1916 AEGSVNGKTNTGGLI
+1916 VNGKTNTGGLI
-1931 GHNIAGTISNS
+1931 GQNNSGTIENS

-1948 ESSEENT
+1948 ESSGENT
-1955 GGLVGWN
+1955 GGLVGLHN
-1962 GGTGIITNSYAAGNV
+1962 GTGIITNSYATGNV
-1977 EGRDKSGGL
+1977 EGRDKS
-1986 VGSNEGST
+1986 
-1994 IENSYA
+1994 
-2000 TGNVNQTNI
+2000 
-2009 MTSIIG
+2009 
-2015 GLVGYNSGTITGSH
+2015 
-2029 AEGNVSGQIGVGGL
+2029 GGL

-2070 AGYNNGII
+2070 SGSNNGII
-2078 ENGYATG
+2078 ENSYATG

-2200 NTTAAGMTGVSS
+2200 NTTAAGMTGVSG

-2259 GPGVD
+2259 GPGVT

-2275 YPDTPG
+2275 YPDFPD

-2288 YPTDPGNND
+2288 YPTDPGNSE

-2335 TARISLESID
+2335 TSNLSLDSID
-2345 NALATVREKIASFS
+2345 AALSTVREKIASFS

-2414 AGNIQYNQA
+2414 AGNIQYDQA
-2423 MALIEGLNFASSG
+2423 MALINGLNFSSSG
-2436 QEVQNSLNNIQR
+2436 QEVQNTLNNIQN
-2448 NGREH
+2448 NGRQH
-2453 QSILNSIQ
+2453 QSILDVIQDNKISHQDILNSIQ

>member
-1 MNQINL
+1 
-7 ILQRSIS
+7 
-14 QANNRIEQ
+14 
-22 TLQRLATGM
+22 M

-120 TKNTTSFGQINIFGS
+120 TKNSTSFGQINIFGS
-135 KLGSASAPS
+135 KLGSVTAPS

-150 YVNYAAFMYNT
+150 YVNYAAFMYDT

-173 SYERYEIKTTSSSK
+173 GYKNYEINTTAASYTAQNLSSSAPV
-187 TLSASPPAYAPSST
+187 TDSNATASET
-201 SASSPVSAASDTS
+201 
-214 SSEIVLIRS
+214 IIIRS
-223 EQEFIDKIA
+223 AQEFVDKIS

-244 LNNDLDF
+244 LDADIDLSSISDYAAKENFAGTFDGNGHTIIFNEDIFSSTTQNAVIQNLYADSSDKASVVVGMNNGTVEKIFLTKNLSETVDVDSLNNQSEIIRGIVETNNGIISESKTEVNGQFYYYSGDPNSYIYITSSLIAEKNNGVIQNTYSSGTMNFNGQVRDILGSISGLVANNTGTITNSFSSVEQNINFTLSSKPSNDGISSKNSGNITSTFAENTTTGTQVSDISDSSLFSSWDTGIWDISGVPSLKAENNMTSKIYITSAQEFIDKIARNGSNTEGQVYVLGNDIDF
-251 STISNYTAKE
+251 STVSNYTAKT

-275 NLTSDQ
+275 NLTSNQ
-281 GLFASTED
+281 GLFESTTETASIRD
-289 SSSISGL
+289 L

-305 SGNNTGALV
+305 SGNNTGSLV

-322 DVHVINSTI
+322 DVHIINSTI
-331 NGGSYQNIGGLAGY
+331 NGGSYQNIGGLAGH
-345 SYNATIS
+345 SYNAAIS

-361 GGNHVGGLVGSSYA
+361 GGNHVGGLVGSNDA

-395 AGSTSGDISNSYS
+395 VGSTSGDISNSYS

-453 LPYAVIENSYAT
+453 LPYAVISNSYAT

-477 AGLYGGVITNSFYN
+477 AGLYDGVITNSFFN
-491 KETAGVSSASGTG
+491 KETSGVSSALGSG
-504 SSYGVTGLTSSQFST
+504 SSYGVTGLTGSQFAT
-519 STPFVNAGWDETIW
+519 STPFVNAGWSE
-533 DFTVDGPHLVWENY
+533 
-547 EPAGSTIHIS
+547 
-557 SAQEF
+557 
-562 IDKIAQNGADTEGK
+562 AD
-576 TYVLDNDIDF
+576 
-586 STISNYVAKTNFA
+586 
-599 GTIIGN
+599 
-605 GHTIKNLTSD
+605 
-615 QGLFA
+615 
-620 STEDSSSISG
+620 
-630 LTLDN
+630 
-635 FTITAS
+635 
-641 GNNTGAL
+641 
-648 VGNNRGD
+648 
-655 IDDVHVINST
+655 
-665 INGGSYQNIGGLAGY
+665 
-680 SYNATISNSSSSAT
+680 
-694 VSGGNHVGG
+694 
-703 LVGSSYATITNSYST
+703 
-718 GDVTGTEDV
+718 
-727 GGLAGSTSGDISN
+727 
-740 SYSTGNVSGT
+740 
-750 DKVGGL
+750 
-756 VGNHTTGSTISN
+756 
-768 SYATGD
+768 
-774 VTGTSSV
+774 
-781 GGLTGVTL
+781 
-789 PYAVI
+789 
-794 ENSYATGTV
+794 
-803 TGTEYV
+803 
-809 GALAGLYGGVITN
+809 
-822 SFYNKETAGVSS
+822 
-834 ASGTGSSYG
+834 
-843 VTGLTSSQFSTSTP
+843 
-857 FVNAGWDETIWD
+857 WD

-986 NRGDIDDVHIIN
+986 NRGDIDDVHVNN
-998 STIDGGSYQYIGG
+998 STINGGSYSATGA
-1011 LAGSSSSGTIS
+1011 LVGSNYGAIS
-1022 NSSSSATVSGG
+1022 NSSSSATVSGDSI
-1033 NRVGGLVGSSY
+1033 VGGLVGFNY
-1044 ATITNSYSTGDV
+1044 D
-1056 TGTEDVGGLAGSTSG
+1056 
-1071 DISNSYSTGNV
+1071 
-1082 SGTDKVGGLV
+1082 
-1092 GNHTTGSTIS
+1092 
-1102 NSYATGDVTGTS
+1102 
-1114 SVGGLTGVTL
+1114 
-1124 PYAVIENSYATGTV
+1124 
-1138 TGTEYVGALAGLYGG
+1138 
-1153 VITNS
+1153 
-1158 FYNKETA
+1158 
-1165 GVSSA
+1165 A
-1170 SGTGSSYGVTGLTSS
+1170 S
-1185 QFSTSTPFV
+1185 
-1194 NAGWDETIWDFT
+1194 
-1206 VDGPHLVW
+1206 
-1214 ENYEPAGSTIH
+1214 
-1225 ISSAQ
+1225 
-1230 EFIDKIAQ
+1230 
-1238 NGADTEG
+1238 
-1245 KTYVLDND
+1245 
-1253 IDFSTISNYV
+1253 
-1263 AKTNFAGTIIGNG
+1263 
-1276 HTIKNLTSDQG
+1276 
-1287 LFVTTTNTA
+1287 
-1296 SISDLTLENFTIT
+1296 
-1309 ASSGGIGALVGVNRG
+1309 
-1324 DIDDVHVINATI
+1324 
-1336 NGGGSYQDIGGLI
+1336 
-1349 GNNQSGDISNSSAD
+1349 
-1363 VTITGDGGMYGGL
+1363 
-1376 VGQVV
+1376 
-1381 NGTITNSSS
+1381 
-1390 SGSISGNS
+1390 
-1398 AVGGLIGDFASGVS
+1398 
-1412 ASITNSYS
+1412 
-1420 TADVTGNTAVGGF
+1420 
-1433 IGYMS
+1433 
-1438 TGGGSVADSYSSGNV
+1438 
-1453 NGNSSAENI
+1453 
-1462 GGFVGDMNSG
+1462 
-1472 TLTNV
+1472 
-1477 YAYGEVNTDSTNDV
+1477 
-1491 GGFAGE
+1491 
-1497 ITGGSVTNSFWNTTA
+1497 
-1512 AGTTAVG
+1512 
-1519 NGSSSGMTGLSEKE
+1519 
-1533 FSAHN
+1533 
-1538 FAADGW
+1538 
-1544 DTSIWDFNEDRPHLK
+1544 
-1559 TENYLPP
+1559 
-1566 TAGGTGVGQI
+1566 
-1576 SAEEAEQLGYILIWN
+1576 
-1591 FNDFIDKIAQDGS
+1591 
-1604 GTAGKTY
+1604 
-1611 ILMNDINM
+1611 
-1619 SSLSDYKAKENFAGT
+1619 
-1634 FLGNGYTIK
+1634 
-1643 NLTSGGGLF
+1643 
-1652 SSTTADAEIK
+1652 
-1662 DVTLDNFN
+1662 
-1670 VEANASN
+1670 
-1677 TGILVDTNAGNIE
+1677 
-1690 NVKITN
+1690 
-1696 SNITTGNAA
+1696 
-1705 ILFSS
+1705 
-1710 VGGLAGTSSGT
+1710 
-1721 ISNSSV
+1721 
-1727 DVDIDGAFDAVGG
+1727 
-1740 LIGHNTGTIT
+1740 
-1750 GSMTSGTI
+1750 
-1758 TGAKNYQVG
+1758 
-1767 GLVGENDGTITGSSS
+1767 
-1782 TVDVEGHTNIGGLVG
+1782 
-1797 LNNSGT
+1797 
-1803 ISDSHAEGSVSGNS
+1803 
-1817 AGGLIGNNNGGT
+1817 
-1829 IDNSYATGNVE
+1829 
-1840 GNDKTGGLIGVNSGT
+1840 
-1855 ITDSHAEGDVTG
+1855 
-1867 TENTGGLIGQNSG
+1867 
-1880 STSTITNSYATG
+1880 ITNSYATG
-1892 NVEGTENTGGLIG
+1892 NVEGSESVGGLIG
-1905 LNNYATITGSY
+1905 ANYSAGIITNSYATGN
-1916 AEGSVNGKTNTGGLI
+1916 VNGKTNTGGLI
-1931 GHNIAGTISNS
+1931 GQNNSGTIENS

-1948 ESSEENT
+1948 ESSGENT
-1955 GGLVGWN
+1955 GGLVGLHN
-1962 GGTGIITNSYAAGNV
+1962 GTGIITNSYATGNV
-1977 EGRDKSGGL
+1977 EGRDKS
-1986 VGSNEGST
+1986 
-1994 IENSYA
+1994 
-2000 TGNVNQTNI
+2000 
-2009 MTSIIG
+2009 
-2015 GLVGYNSGTITGSH
+2015 
-2029 AEGNVSGQIGVGGL
+2029 GGL

-2070 AGYNNGII
+2070 SGSNNGII
-2078 ENGYATG
+2078 ENSYATG

-2259 GPGVD
+2259 GPGVT

-2275 YPDTPG
+2275 YPDFPD

-2288 YPTDPGNND
+2288 YPTDPGNSE

-2335 TARISLESID
+2335 TSNLSLDSID
-2345 NALATVREKIASFS
+2345 AALSTVREKIASFS

-2414 AGNIQYNQA
+2414 AGNIQYDQA
-2423 MALIEGLNFASSG
+2423 MALINGLNFSSSG
-2436 QEVQNSLNNIQR
+2436 QEVQNTLNNIQN
-2448 NGREH
+2448 NGRQH
-2453 QSILNSIQ
+2453 QSILDVIQDNKISHQDILNSIQ

>member
-14 QANNRIEQ
+14 QSNNRIEQ

-120 TKNTTSFGQINIFGS
+120 TKNSTSFGQINIFGS
-135 KLGSASAPS
+135 KLGSVTAPS

-173 SYERYEIKTTSSSK
+173 GYKNYEINTTAASYTAQNLSSS
-187 TLSASPPAYAPSST
+187 APVTDSN
-201 SASSPVSAASDTS
+201 AAASET
-214 SSEIVLIRS
+214 IIIRS
-223 EQEFIDKIA
+223 AQEFVDKIS

-244 LNNDLDF
+244 LDADIDLSSISDYAAKENFAGTLDGNGHTITFSDDVFSSTTKDAVIQNLYASSTDNSAAVVGTNNGTVEKIFLTKNLSETVDVDSLNNQSEIIRGIVETNNGIISESKTEVNGQFYYYSGDPNSYIYITSSLIAEKNNGVIRNTYSSGTMNFNGQVRDILGSISGLVANNTGTITNSFSSVEQNINFTLSSKPSNDGISSKNSGNITSTFAENTTTGTQVSDISDSSLFSSWDTGIWDISGVPSLKAENNMTSKIYITSAQEFIDKIARNGSNTEGQVYVLGNDIDF
-251 STISNYTAKE
+251 STVSNYTAKT

-275 NLTSDQ
+275 NLTSNQ
-281 GLFASTED
+281 GLFESTTETASIRD
-289 SSSISGL
+289 L

-305 SGNNTGALV
+305 SGNNTGSLV

-322 DVHVINSTI
+322 DVHIINSTI
-331 NGGSYQNIGGLAGY
+331 NGGSYQNIGGLAGH
-345 SYNATIS
+345 SYNAAIS

-361 GGNHVGGLVGSSYA
+361 GGNHVGGLVGSNDA

-395 AGSTSGDISNSYS
+395 VGSTSGDISNSYS

-414 TDKVGGLVGNHTTGS
+414 TDNIGGLVGNHTTGS

-453 LPYAVIENSYAT
+453 LPYAVISNSYAT

-477 AGLYGGVITNSFYN
+477 AGLYDGVITNSFFN
-491 KETAGVSSASGTG
+491 KETSGVSSALGSG
-504 SSYGVTGLTSSQFST
+504 SSYGVTGLTGSQFAT
-519 STPFVNAGWDETIW
+519 STPFVNAGWSE
-533 DFTVDGPHLVWENY
+533 
-547 EPAGSTIHIS
+547 
-557 SAQEF
+557 
-562 IDKIAQNGADTEGK
+562 AD
-576 TYVLDNDIDF
+576 
-586 STISNYVAKTNFA
+586 
-599 GTIIGN
+599 
-605 GHTIKNLTSD
+605 
-615 QGLFA
+615 
-620 STEDSSSISG
+620 
-630 LTLDN
+630 
-635 FTITAS
+635 
-641 GNNTGAL
+641 
-648 VGNNRGD
+648 
-655 IDDVHVINST
+655 
-665 INGGSYQNIGGLAGY
+665 
-680 SYNATISNSSSSAT
+680 
-694 VSGGNHVGG
+694 
-703 LVGSSYATITNSYST
+703 
-718 GDVTGTEDV
+718 
-727 GGLAGSTSGDISN
+727 
-740 SYSTGNVSGT
+740 
-750 DKVGGL
+750 
-756 VGNHTTGSTISN
+756 
-768 SYATGD
+768 
-774 VTGTSSV
+774 
-781 GGLTGVTL
+781 
-789 PYAVI
+789 
-794 ENSYATGTV
+794 
-803 TGTEYV
+803 
-809 GALAGLYGGVITN
+809 
-822 SFYNKETAGVSS
+822 
-834 ASGTGSSYG
+834 
-843 VTGLTSSQFSTSTP
+843 
-857 FVNAGWDETIWD
+857 WD

-986 NRGDIDDVHIIN
+986 NRGDIDDVHVNN
-998 STIDGGSYQYIGG
+998 STINGGSYSATGA
-1011 LAGSSSSGTIS
+1011 LVGSNYGAIS
-1022 NSSSSATVSGG
+1022 NSSSSATVSGDSI
-1033 NRVGGLVGSSY
+1033 VGGLVGFNY
-1044 ATITNSYSTGDV
+1044 D
-1056 TGTEDVGGLAGSTSG
+1056 
-1071 DISNSYSTGNV
+1071 
-1082 SGTDKVGGLV
+1082 
-1092 GNHTTGSTIS
+1092 
-1102 NSYATGDVTGTS
+1102 
-1114 SVGGLTGVTL
+1114 
-1124 PYAVIENSYATGTV
+1124 
-1138 TGTEYVGALAGLYGG
+1138 
-1153 VITNS
+1153 
-1158 FYNKETA
+1158 
-1165 GVSSA
+1165 A
-1170 SGTGSSYGVTGLTSS
+1170 S
-1185 QFSTSTPFV
+1185 
-1194 NAGWDETIWDFT
+1194 
-1206 VDGPHLVW
+1206 
-1214 ENYEPAGSTIH
+1214 
-1225 ISSAQ
+1225 
-1230 EFIDKIAQ
+1230 
-1238 NGADTEG
+1238 
-1245 KTYVLDND
+1245 
-1253 IDFSTISNYV
+1253 
-1263 AKTNFAGTIIGNG
+1263 
-1276 HTIKNLTSDQG
+1276 
-1287 LFVTTTNTA
+1287 
-1296 SISDLTLENFTIT
+1296 
-1309 ASSGGIGALVGVNRG
+1309 
-1324 DIDDVHVINATI
+1324 
-1336 NGGGSYQDIGGLI
+1336 
-1349 GNNQSGDISNSSAD
+1349 
-1363 VTITGDGGMYGGL
+1363 
-1376 VGQVV
+1376 
-1381 NGTITNSSS
+1381 
-1390 SGSISGNS
+1390 
-1398 AVGGLIGDFASGVS
+1398 
-1412 ASITNSYS
+1412 
-1420 TADVTGNTAVGGF
+1420 
-1433 IGYMS
+1433 
-1438 TGGGSVADSYSSGNV
+1438 
-1453 NGNSSAENI
+1453 
-1462 GGFVGDMNSG
+1462 
-1472 TLTNV
+1472 
-1477 YAYGEVNTDSTNDV
+1477 
-1491 GGFAGE
+1491 
-1497 ITGGSVTNSFWNTTA
+1497 
-1512 AGTTAVG
+1512 
-1519 NGSSSGMTGLSEKE
+1519 
-1533 FSAHN
+1533 
-1538 FAADGW
+1538 
-1544 DTSIWDFNEDRPHLK
+1544 
-1559 TENYLPP
+1559 
-1566 TAGGTGVGQI
+1566 
-1576 SAEEAEQLGYILIWN
+1576 
-1591 FNDFIDKIAQDGS
+1591 
-1604 GTAGKTY
+1604 
-1611 ILMNDINM
+1611 
-1619 SSLSDYKAKENFAGT
+1619 
-1634 FLGNGYTIK
+1634 
-1643 NLTSGGGLF
+1643 
-1652 SSTTADAEIK
+1652 
-1662 DVTLDNFN
+1662 
-1670 VEANASN
+1670 
-1677 TGILVDTNAGNIE
+1677 
-1690 NVKITN
+1690 
-1696 SNITTGNAA
+1696 
-1705 ILFSS
+1705 
-1710 VGGLAGTSSGT
+1710 
-1721 ISNSSV
+1721 
-1727 DVDIDGAFDAVGG
+1727 
-1740 LIGHNTGTIT
+1740 
-1750 GSMTSGTI
+1750 
-1758 TGAKNYQVG
+1758 
-1767 GLVGENDGTITGSSS
+1767 
-1782 TVDVEGHTNIGGLVG
+1782 
-1797 LNNSGT
+1797 
-1803 ISDSHAEGSVSGNS
+1803 
-1817 AGGLIGNNNGGT
+1817 
-1829 IDNSYATGNVE
+1829 
-1840 GNDKTGGLIGVNSGT
+1840 
-1855 ITDSHAEGDVTG
+1855 
-1867 TENTGGLIGQNSG
+1867 
-1880 STSTITNSYATG
+1880 ITNSYATG
-1892 NVEGTENTGGLIG
+1892 NVEGSESVGGLIG
-1905 LNNYATITGSY
+1905 ANYSAGIITNSYATGN
-1916 AEGSVNGKTNTGGLI
+1916 VNGKTNTGGLI
-1931 GHNIAGTISNS
+1931 GQNNSGTIENS

-1948 ESSEENT
+1948 ESSGENT
-1955 GGLVGWN
+1955 GGLVGLHN
-1962 GGTGIITNSYAAGNV
+1962 GTGIITNSYATGNV
-1977 EGRDKSGGL
+1977 EGRDKS
-1986 VGSNEGST
+1986 
-1994 IENSYA
+1994 
-2000 TGNVNQTNI
+2000 
-2009 MTSIIG
+2009 
-2015 GLVGYNSGTITGSH
+2015 
-2029 AEGNVSGQIGVGGL
+2029 GGL

-2070 AGYNNGII
+2070 SGSNNGII
-2078 ENGYATG
+2078 ENSYATG

-2259 GPGVD
+2259 GPGVT

-2275 YPDTPG
+2275 YPDFPD

-2288 YPTDPGNND
+2288 YPTDPGNSE

-2335 TARISLESID
+2335 TSNLSLDSID
-2345 NALATVREKIASFS
+2345 AALSTVREKIASFS

-2414 AGNIQYNQA
+2414 AGNIQYDQA
-2423 MALIEGLNFASSG
+2423 MALINGLNFSSSG
-2436 QEVQNSLNNIQR
+2436 QEVQNTLNNIQN
-2448 NGREH
+2448 NGRQH
-2453 QSILNSIQ
+2453 QSILDVIQDNKISHQDILNSIQ

>member
-1 MNQINL
+1 
-7 ILQRSIS
+7 
-14 QANNRIEQ
+14 
-22 TLQRLATGM
+22 M

-120 TKNTTSFGQINIFGS
+120 TKNSTSFGQINIFGS
-135 KLGSASAPS
+135 KLGSVTAPS

-173 SYERYEIKTTSSSK
+173 SYERYEIKTTSSDSALK

-232 QDGTGTEGKTYV
+232 QDGTGTEGKTYILDADINLSSLSGYVARENFAGTLDGNGHTITFSDDVFSSTTKDAVIQNLYSSSKYNSAAVVGTNNGTIERLFLTKNLMTSIDVGTLNNQPEIIRGIAGINNGTIAQSRTDVTGQFYYYSPDPYSYMDITSSLIAETNNGVIQNTYSSGTMNFNGQVRDILGSISGLVANNTGTITNSFSSVEQNINFTSSSKPSNDGITSKNSGNITSTFAENTTTGTQVSDISDPSVFASWDTGIWDISGVPSLKAENNTTSKIYITSAQEFIDKIAQDGTGTEGKTYV

-275 NLTSDQ
+275 NLTSEQ
-281 GLFASTED
+281 GLFASTAE

-296 TLDNFTITA
+296 TLDNFIITA
-305 SGNNTGALV
+305 SEDYTGALV

-322 DVHVINSTI
+322 DVHVINATI

-414 TDKVGGLVGNHTTGS
+414 TDNIGGLVGNHTTGS

-453 LPYAVIENSYAT
+453 LPYAVISNSYAT

-491 KETAGVSSASGTG
+491 KETAGVSSALGSG

-519 STPFVNAGWDETIW
+519 STPFVNAGWSEADW

-547 EPAGSTIHIS
+547 EPASSTIHIS

-562 IDKIAQNGADTEGK
+562 IDKIAQNGTGTEGK
-576 TYVLDNDIDF
+576 TYVLNND
-586 STISNYVAKTNFA
+586 
-599 GTIIGN
+599 
-605 GHTIKNLTSD
+605 L
-615 QGLFA
+615 
-620 STEDSSSISG
+620 
-630 LTLDN
+630 
-635 FTITAS
+635 
-641 GNNTGAL
+641 
-648 VGNNRGD
+648 
-655 IDDVHVINST
+655 
-665 INGGSYQNIGGLAGY
+665 
-680 SYNATISNSSSSAT
+680 
-694 VSGGNHVGG
+694 
-703 LVGSSYATITNSYST
+703 
-718 GDVTGTEDV
+718 
-727 GGLAGSTSGDISN
+727 
-740 SYSTGNVSGT
+740 
-750 DKVGGL
+750 
-756 VGNHTTGSTISN
+756 
-768 SYATGD
+768 
-774 VTGTSSV
+774 
-781 GGLTGVTL
+781 
-789 PYAVI
+789 
-794 ENSYATGTV
+794 
-803 TGTEYV
+803 
-809 GALAGLYGGVITN
+809 
-822 SFYNKETAGVSS
+822 
-834 ASGTGSSYG
+834 
-843 VTGLTSSQFSTSTP
+843 
-857 FVNAGWDETIWD
+857 
-869 FTVDGPHLVWENYE
+869 
-883 PAGST
+883 
-888 IHISSAQEFIDKIA
+888 
-902 QDGTGTAGR
+902 
-911 TYILD
+911 
-916 NDIDFSTI
+916 DFSTI
-924 SNYVAKENFSG
+924 SNYVAKE
-935 TIIGNGHTIKNL
+935 
-947 TSDQGL
+947 
-953 FVTTTNTA
+953 
-961 SISDLTLENFTIT
+961 
-974 ASENNTG
+974 
-981 ALVGV
+981 
-986 NRGDIDDVHIIN
+986 
-998 STIDGGSYQYIGG
+998 
-1011 LAGSSSSGTIS
+1011 
-1022 NSSSSATVSGG
+1022 
-1033 NRVGGLVGSSY
+1033 
-1044 ATITNSYSTGDV
+1044 
-1056 TGTEDVGGLAGSTSG
+1056 
-1071 DISNSYSTGNV
+1071 
-1082 SGTDKVGGLV
+1082 
-1092 GNHTTGSTIS
+1092 
-1102 NSYATGDVTGTS
+1102 
-1114 SVGGLTGVTL
+1114 
-1124 PYAVIENSYATGTV
+1124 
-1138 TGTEYVGALAGLYGG
+1138 
-1153 VITNS
+1153 
-1158 FYNKETA
+1158 
-1165 GVSSA
+1165 
-1170 SGTGSSYGVTGLTSS
+1170 
-1185 QFSTSTPFV
+1185 
-1194 NAGWDETIWDFT
+1194 
-1206 VDGPHLVW
+1206 
-1214 ENYEPAGSTIH
+1214 
-1225 ISSAQ
+1225 
-1230 EFIDKIAQ
+1230 
-1238 NGADTEG
+1238 
-1245 KTYVLDND
+1245 
-1253 IDFSTISNYV
+1253 
-1263 AKTNFAGTIIGNG
+1263 NFAGTIIGNG

-1336 NGGGSYQDIGGLI
+1336 NGGSYQDIGGLI

-1398 AVGGLIGDFASGVS
+1398 AVGGLIGDFSSGGS

-1438 TGGGSVADSYSSGNV
+1438 IGGGSVADSYSSGNV

-1477 YAYGEVNTDSTNDV
+1477 YAYGEVNTDSTNNV
-1491 GGFAGE
+1491 GGFAGK
-1497 ITGGSVTNSFWNTTA
+1497 ITSGNITNSFWNTTA
-1512 AGTTAVG
+1512 GGTTAVG
-1519 NGSSSGMTGLSEKE
+1519 KGSSSGTTGLSEKE

-1544 DTSIWDFNEDRPHLK
+1544 NTSIWNFNEDRPHLK

-1677 TGILVDTNAGNIE
+1677 TGILVNTNAGNIE

-1782 TVDVEGHTNIGGLVG
+1782 TVDVEGHTNIGGLIG

-1829 IDNSYATGNVE
+1829 IDNSYAAGNVE
-1840 GNDKTGGLIGVNSGT
+1840 GNDKTGGLIGLNAGT

-1867 TENTGGLIGQNSG
+1867 SNSTGGLIGMNSG

-1905 LNNYATITGSY
+1905 QNNYATITGSY

-1948 ESSEENT
+1948 ESSGENT

-1962 GGTGIITNSYAAGNV
+1962 SGTGIITNSYAAGNV

-2009 MTSIIG
+2009 VTSIIG

-2070 AGYNNGII
+2070 SGSNNGII
-2078 ENGYATG
+2078 ENSYATG

-2259 GPGVD
+2259 GPGVT

-2288 YPTDPGNND
+2288 YPTDPGNSE

-2335 TARISLESID
+2335 TSNLSLDSID
-2345 NALATVREKIASFS
+2345 AALSTVREKIASFS
-2359 TTADIL
+2359 TTVDIL

-2414 AGNIQYNQA
+2414 AGNIQYDQA
-2423 MALIEGLNFASSG
+2423 MALINGLNFSSSG
-2436 QEVQNSLNNIQR
+2436 QEVQNTLNNIQN
-2448 NGREH
+2448 NGRQH
-2453 QSILNSIQ
+2453 QSILDVIQDNKISHQDILNSIQ

>member
-14 QANNRIEQ
+14 QSNNRIEQ

-120 TKNTTSFGQINIFGS
+120 TKNSTSFGQINIFGS
-135 KLGSASAPS
+135 KLGSVTTSS

-173 SYERYEIKTTSSSK
+173 GYKNYEINTTAASYTAQNLSSS
-187 TLSASPPAYAPSST
+187 APVTDSNA
-201 SASSPVSAASDTS
+201 ASSET
-214 SSEIVLIRS
+214 IIIRS
-223 EQEFIDKIA
+223 AQEFVDKIS

-244 LNNDLDF
+244 LDADIDLSSISDYAAKENFAGTFDGNGHTIIFNEDIFSSTTQNAVIQNLYADSSDKASVVVGMNNGTVEKIFLTKNLSETVDVDSLNNQPEIIRGIVETNNGIISESKTEVNGQFYYYSPDPYSYMDITSSLIAETNNGVIQNTYSSGTMNFNGQVCDILGSISGLVANNTGTITNSFSSVEQNINFTSSSKPSNDGISSKNSGNITSTFAENTTTGTQVSNISDSSLFSSWDTGIWDISGVPSLKAENNMTSKIYITSAQEFIDKIARNGSNTEGQVYVLGNDIDF
-251 STISNYTAKE
+251 STVSNYTAKT

-275 NLTSDQ
+275 NLTSNQ
-281 GLFASTED
+281 GLFESTTETASIRD
-289 SSSISGL
+289 L

-305 SGNNTGALV
+305 SGNNTGSLV

-322 DVHVINSTI
+322 DVHIINSTI
-331 NGGSYQNIGGLAGY
+331 NGGSYQNIGGLAGH
-345 SYNATIS
+345 SYNAAIS

-361 GGNHVGGLVGSSYA
+361 GGNHVGGLVGSNDA

-395 AGSTSGDISNSYS
+395 AGSTSGDISNSYA

-414 TDKVGGLVGNHTTGS
+414 TDKVGGLAGNHSTGS

-453 LPYAVIENSYAT
+453 LPYAVISNSYAT

-477 AGLYGGVITNSFYN
+477 AGLYDGVITNSFFN
-491 KETAGVSSASGTG
+491 KETSGVSSALGSG
-504 SSYGVTGLTSSQFST
+504 SSYGVTGLTGSQFAT
-519 STPFVNAGWDETIW
+519 STPFVNAGWSE
-533 DFTVDGPHLVWENY
+533 
-547 EPAGSTIHIS
+547 
-557 SAQEF
+557 
-562 IDKIAQNGADTEGK
+562 AD
-576 TYVLDNDIDF
+576 
-586 STISNYVAKTNFA
+586 
-599 GTIIGN
+599 
-605 GHTIKNLTSD
+605 
-615 QGLFA
+615 
-620 STEDSSSISG
+620 
-630 LTLDN
+630 
-635 FTITAS
+635 
-641 GNNTGAL
+641 
-648 VGNNRGD
+648 
-655 IDDVHVINST
+655 
-665 INGGSYQNIGGLAGY
+665 
-680 SYNATISNSSSSAT
+680 
-694 VSGGNHVGG
+694 
-703 LVGSSYATITNSYST
+703 
-718 GDVTGTEDV
+718 
-727 GGLAGSTSGDISN
+727 
-740 SYSTGNVSGT
+740 
-750 DKVGGL
+750 
-756 VGNHTTGSTISN
+756 
-768 SYATGD
+768 
-774 VTGTSSV
+774 
-781 GGLTGVTL
+781 
-789 PYAVI
+789 
-794 ENSYATGTV
+794 
-803 TGTEYV
+803 
-809 GALAGLYGGVITN
+809 
-822 SFYNKETAGVSS
+822 
-834 ASGTGSSYG
+834 
-843 VTGLTSSQFSTSTP
+843 
-857 FVNAGWDETIWD
+857 WD

-986 NRGDIDDVHIIN
+986 NRGDIDDVHVNN
-998 STIDGGSYQYIGG
+998 STINGGSYSATGA
-1011 LAGSSSSGTIS
+1011 LVGSNYGAIS
-1022 NSSSSATVSGG
+1022 NSSSSATVSGDSI
-1033 NRVGGLVGSSY
+1033 VGGLVGFNY
-1044 ATITNSYSTGDV
+1044 D
-1056 TGTEDVGGLAGSTSG
+1056 
-1071 DISNSYSTGNV
+1071 
-1082 SGTDKVGGLV
+1082 
-1092 GNHTTGSTIS
+1092 
-1102 NSYATGDVTGTS
+1102 
-1114 SVGGLTGVTL
+1114 
-1124 PYAVIENSYATGTV
+1124 
-1138 TGTEYVGALAGLYGG
+1138 
-1153 VITNS
+1153 
-1158 FYNKETA
+1158 
-1165 GVSSA
+1165 A
-1170 SGTGSSYGVTGLTSS
+1170 S
-1185 QFSTSTPFV
+1185 
-1194 NAGWDETIWDFT
+1194 
-1206 VDGPHLVW
+1206 
-1214 ENYEPAGSTIH
+1214 
-1225 ISSAQ
+1225 
-1230 EFIDKIAQ
+1230 
-1238 NGADTEG
+1238 
-1245 KTYVLDND
+1245 
-1253 IDFSTISNYV
+1253 
-1263 AKTNFAGTIIGNG
+1263 
-1276 HTIKNLTSDQG
+1276 
-1287 LFVTTTNTA
+1287 
-1296 SISDLTLENFTIT
+1296 
-1309 ASSGGIGALVGVNRG
+1309 
-1324 DIDDVHVINATI
+1324 
-1336 NGGGSYQDIGGLI
+1336 
-1349 GNNQSGDISNSSAD
+1349 
-1363 VTITGDGGMYGGL
+1363 
-1376 VGQVV
+1376 
-1381 NGTITNSSS
+1381 
-1390 SGSISGNS
+1390 
-1398 AVGGLIGDFASGVS
+1398 
-1412 ASITNSYS
+1412 
-1420 TADVTGNTAVGGF
+1420 
-1433 IGYMS
+1433 
-1438 TGGGSVADSYSSGNV
+1438 
-1453 NGNSSAENI
+1453 
-1462 GGFVGDMNSG
+1462 
-1472 TLTNV
+1472 
-1477 YAYGEVNTDSTNDV
+1477 
-1491 GGFAGE
+1491 
-1497 ITGGSVTNSFWNTTA
+1497 
-1512 AGTTAVG
+1512 
-1519 NGSSSGMTGLSEKE
+1519 
-1533 FSAHN
+1533 
-1538 FAADGW
+1538 
-1544 DTSIWDFNEDRPHLK
+1544 
-1559 TENYLPP
+1559 
-1566 TAGGTGVGQI
+1566 
-1576 SAEEAEQLGYILIWN
+1576 
-1591 FNDFIDKIAQDGS
+1591 
-1604 GTAGKTY
+1604 
-1611 ILMNDINM
+1611 
-1619 SSLSDYKAKENFAGT
+1619 
-1634 FLGNGYTIK
+1634 
-1643 NLTSGGGLF
+1643 
-1652 SSTTADAEIK
+1652 
-1662 DVTLDNFN
+1662 
-1670 VEANASN
+1670 
-1677 TGILVDTNAGNIE
+1677 
-1690 NVKITN
+1690 
-1696 SNITTGNAA
+1696 
-1705 ILFSS
+1705 
-1710 VGGLAGTSSGT
+1710 
-1721 ISNSSV
+1721 
-1727 DVDIDGAFDAVGG
+1727 
-1740 LIGHNTGTIT
+1740 
-1750 GSMTSGTI
+1750 
-1758 TGAKNYQVG
+1758 
-1767 GLVGENDGTITGSSS
+1767 
-1782 TVDVEGHTNIGGLVG
+1782 
-1797 LNNSGT
+1797 
-1803 ISDSHAEGSVSGNS
+1803 
-1817 AGGLIGNNNGGT
+1817 
-1829 IDNSYATGNVE
+1829 
-1840 GNDKTGGLIGVNSGT
+1840 
-1855 ITDSHAEGDVTG
+1855 
-1867 TENTGGLIGQNSG
+1867 
-1880 STSTITNSYATG
+1880 ITNSYATG
-1892 NVEGTENTGGLIG
+1892 NVEGSESVGGLIG
-1905 LNNYATITGSY
+1905 ANYSAGIITNSYATGN
-1916 AEGSVNGKTNTGGLI
+1916 VNGKTNTGGLI
-1931 GHNIAGTISNS
+1931 GQNNSGTIENS

-1948 ESSEENT
+1948 ESSGENT
-1955 GGLVGWN
+1955 GGLVGLHN
-1962 GGTGIITNSYAAGNV
+1962 GTGIITNSYATGNV
-1977 EGRDKSGGL
+1977 EGRDKS
-1986 VGSNEGST
+1986 
-1994 IENSYA
+1994 
-2000 TGNVNQTNI
+2000 
-2009 MTSIIG
+2009 
-2015 GLVGYNSGTITGSH
+2015 
-2029 AEGNVSGQIGVGGL
+2029 GGL

-2070 AGYNNGII
+2070 SGSNNGII
-2078 ENGYATG
+2078 ENSYATG

-2165 TFTNVYSYGAVNS
+2165 TFTNVYSYGAVNP

>member
-1 MNQINL
+1 
-7 ILQRSIS
+7 
-14 QANNRIEQ
+14 
-22 TLQRLATGM
+22 M

-120 TKNTTSFGQINIFGS
+120 TKNSTSFGQINIFGS

-150 YVNYAAFMYNT
+150 YVNYAAFMYDT

-281 GLFASTED
+281 GLFASTAE

-296 TLDNFTITA
+296 TLDNFIITA
-305 SGNNTGALV
+305 SEDYTGALV

-395 AGSTSGDISNSYS
+395 AGSTSGDISNSYA

-414 TDKVGGLVGNHTTGS
+414 TDKVGGLAGNHSTGS

-491 KETAGVSSASGTG
+491 KETAGVSSAVGSG
-504 SSYGVTGLTSSQFST
+504 SSYGVTGLTGSQFAT

-533 DFTVDGPHLVWENY
+533 DFTVDGPHLALENY
-547 EPAGSTIHIS
+547 EPAPTEIHI
-557 SAQEF
+557 
-562 IDKIAQNGADTEGK
+562 T
-576 TYVLDNDIDF
+576 
-586 STISNYVAKTNFA
+586 
-599 GTIIGN
+599 
-605 GHTIKNLTSD
+605 
-615 QGLFA
+615 
-620 STEDSSSISG
+620 
-630 LTLDN
+630 
-635 FTITAS
+635 
-641 GNNTGAL
+641 
-648 VGNNRGD
+648 
-655 IDDVHVINST
+655 
-665 INGGSYQNIGGLAGY
+665 
-680 SYNATISNSSSSAT
+680 
-694 VSGGNHVGG
+694 
-703 LVGSSYATITNSYST
+703 
-718 GDVTGTEDV
+718 
-727 GGLAGSTSGDISN
+727 
-740 SYSTGNVSGT
+740 
-750 DKVGGL
+750 
-756 VGNHTTGSTISN
+756 
-768 SYATGD
+768 
-774 VTGTSSV
+774 
-781 GGLTGVTL
+781 
-789 PYAVI
+789 
-794 ENSYATGTV
+794 
-803 TGTEYV
+803 
-809 GALAGLYGGVITN
+809 
-822 SFYNKETAGVSS
+822 
-834 ASGTGSSYG
+834 
-843 VTGLTSSQFSTSTP
+843 
-857 FVNAGWDETIWD
+857 
-869 FTVDGPHLVWENYE
+869 
-883 PAGST
+883 
-888 IHISSAQEFIDKIA
+888 SAQEFIDKIA

-1056 TGTEDVGGLAGSTSG
+1056 TGTEKVGGLAGSTSG
-1071 DISNSYSTGNV
+1071 DISNSYSTGDV
-1082 SGTDKVGGLV
+1082 TGDASVGGLV
-1092 GNHTTGSTIS
+1092 GIAGSSSIS
-1102 NSYATGDVTGTS
+1102 NSYS
-1114 SVGGLTGVTL
+1114 
-1124 PYAVIENSYATGTV
+1124 TGTV
-1138 TGTEYVGALAGLYGG
+1138 TGTTDVGGLVGQSQYTNIVDSYTTSNVKGSSYTGAFVGRQNYGT
-1153 VITNS
+1153 ITNS
-1158 FYNKETA
+1158 FYNTETA

-1170 SGTGSSYGVTGLTSS
+1170 LGSGSSYGVTGLTGS
-1185 QFSTSTPFV
+1185 QFATSTPFV
-1194 NAGWDETIWDFT
+1194 NAGWSEADWDFT

-1214 ENYEPAGSTIH
+1214 ENYEPASSTIH

-1398 AVGGLIGDFASGVS
+1398 AVGGLIGDFSSGGS

-1438 TGGGSVADSYSSGNV
+1438 IGGGSVADSYSSGNV

-1477 YAYGEVNTDSTNDV
+1477 YAYGEVNTDSTNNV
-1491 GGFAGE
+1491 GGFAGK
-1497 ITGGSVTNSFWNTTA
+1497 ITSGNITNSFWNTTA

-1677 TGILVDTNAGNIE
+1677 TGILVNTNAGNIE

-1767 GLVGENDGTITGSSS
+1767 GLVGENDGTISGSSS

-1817 AGGLIGNNNGGT
+1817 AGGLIGNNNWGT

-1840 GNDKTGGLIGVNSGT
+1840 GSDSIGGLIGLNAGT
-1855 ITDSHAEGDVTG
+1855 ITDSHAEGDVKG
-1867 TENTGGLIGQNSG
+1867 SNSTGGLIGMNSG
-1880 STSTITNSYATG
+1880 STSLVTNSYATG

-1948 ESSEENT
+1948 ESSGENT

-1962 GGTGIITNSYAAGNV
+1962 NGAGIITNSYAAGNV

-2000 TGNVNQTNI
+2000 TGNVNQTNV

-2139 YSTGTVTG
+2139 YSIGTVTG
-2147 ISGGSGNIGGFV
+2147 IAGGSGNIGGFV

-2191 GGSVVNSFW
+2191 GGSVANSFW

>member
-281 GLFASTED
+281 GLFASTAE

-296 TLDNFTITA
+296 TLDNFIITA
-305 SGNNTGALV
+305 SEDYTGALV

-395 AGSTSGDISNSYS
+395 AGSTSGDISNSYA

-414 TDKVGGLVGNHTTGS
+414 TDNVGGLAGNHSTGS

-491 KETAGVSSASGTG
+491 KETAGVSSALGSG
-504 SSYGVTGLTSSQFST
+504 SSYGVTGLTGSQFAT

-533 DFTVDGPHLVWENY
+533 DFTVDGPHLALENY
-547 EPAGSTIHIS
+547 EPAPTEIHI
-557 SAQEF
+557 
-562 IDKIAQNGADTEGK
+562 T
-576 TYVLDNDIDF
+576 
-586 STISNYVAKTNFA
+586 
-599 GTIIGN
+599 
-605 GHTIKNLTSD
+605 
-615 QGLFA
+615 
-620 STEDSSSISG
+620 
-630 LTLDN
+630 
-635 FTITAS
+635 
-641 GNNTGAL
+641 
-648 VGNNRGD
+648 
-655 IDDVHVINST
+655 
-665 INGGSYQNIGGLAGY
+665 
-680 SYNATISNSSSSAT
+680 
-694 VSGGNHVGG
+694 
-703 LVGSSYATITNSYST
+703 
-718 GDVTGTEDV
+718 
-727 GGLAGSTSGDISN
+727 
-740 SYSTGNVSGT
+740 
-750 DKVGGL
+750 
-756 VGNHTTGSTISN
+756 
-768 SYATGD
+768 
-774 VTGTSSV
+774 
-781 GGLTGVTL
+781 
-789 PYAVI
+789 
-794 ENSYATGTV
+794 
-803 TGTEYV
+803 
-809 GALAGLYGGVITN
+809 
-822 SFYNKETAGVSS
+822 
-834 ASGTGSSYG
+834 
-843 VTGLTSSQFSTSTP
+843 
-857 FVNAGWDETIWD
+857 
-869 FTVDGPHLVWENYE
+869 
-883 PAGST
+883 
-888 IHISSAQEFIDKIA
+888 SAQEFIDKIA

-986 NRGDIDDVHIIN
+986 NRGDIDDVHVIN
-998 STIDGGSYQYIGG
+998 TTINGGSYQSIGG
-1011 LAGSSSSGTIS
+1011 LVGYSYGTIS

-1033 NRVGGLVGSSY
+1033 NHVGGLVGTNDQGTVENNSASGAVSGNSVVGGLVGGNIKTGTILNSY
-1044 ATITNSYSTGDV
+1044 ATGTVFGTESAGGLIGLLDGSILNSYSTGDV
-1056 TGTEDVGGLAGSTSG
+1056 TGDASVGGLVGIAGSSS
-1071 DISNSYSTGNV
+1071 ISNSYSTGTV
-1082 SGTDKVGGLV
+1082 TGTTDVGGLV
-1092 GNHTTGSTIS
+1092 GQSQYTNIVDSYTTSNVKGS
-1102 NSYATGDVTGTS
+1102 SYTGAFVGRQNYGT
-1114 SVGGLTGVTL
+1114 
-1124 PYAVIENSYATGTV
+1124 
-1138 TGTEYVGALAGLYGG
+1138 
-1153 VITNS
+1153 ITNS
-1158 FYNKETA
+1158 FYNTETA

-1170 SGTGSSYGVTGLTSS
+1170 LGSGSSYGVTGLTGS
-1185 QFSTSTPFV
+1185 QFATSTPFV
-1194 NAGWDETIWDFT
+1194 NAGWSEADWDFT

-1398 AVGGLIGDFASGVS
+1398 VVGGLIGDFSSGGS

-1477 YAYGEVNTDSTNDV
+1477 YAYGEVNTDSTNNV
-1491 GGFAGE
+1491 GGFAGK
-1497 ITGGSVTNSFWNTTA
+1497 ITSGNITNSFWNTTA

-1750 GSMTSGTI
+1750 DSLTSGTI
-1758 TGAKNYQVG
+1758 TGVKNYQVG
-1767 GLVGENDGTITGSSS
+1767 GLVGENDGTISGSSS

-1855 ITDSHAEGDVTG
+1855 ITDSHAEGDVKG
-1867 TENTGGLIGQNSG
+1867 SNRTGGLVG
-1880 STSTITNSYATG
+1880 SNGGTITDSHAEGDVT
-1892 NVEGTENTGGLIG
+1892 GTENTGGLIG

-1931 GHNIAGTISNS
+1931 GQNNSGTIENS

-1948 ESSEENT
+1948 ESSGENT

-1962 GGTGIITNSYAAGNV
+1962 NGAGIITNSYAAGNV

-2000 TGNVNQTNI
+2000 TGNVNQTNV

-2051 ITGSYATGDIFGQ
+2051 ITGSYATGDILGQ

-2134 EISDS
+2134 AISDS
-2139 YSTGTVTG
+2139 YSIGTVTG
-2147 ISGGSGNIGGFV
+2147 IAGGSGNIGGFV

-2165 TFTNVYSYGAVNS
+2165 TFTNVYSYGAVNL

-2309 NDESS
+2309 NGESS

-2482 IMLKM
+2482 IILKM

>member
-1 MNQINL
+1 
-7 ILQRSIS
+7 
-14 QANNRIEQ
+14 
-22 TLQRLATGM
+22 M

-281 GLFASTED
+281 GLFASTAE

-296 TLDNFTITA
+296 TLDNFIITA
-305 SGNNTGALV
+305 SEDYTGALV

-395 AGSTSGDISNSYS
+395 AGSTSGDISNSYA

-414 TDKVGGLVGNHTTGS
+414 TDKVGGLAGNHSTGS

-491 KETAGVSSASGTG
+491 KETAGVSSAVGSG
-504 SSYGVTGLTSSQFST
+504 SSYGVTGLTGSQFAT

-533 DFTVDGPHLVWENY
+533 DFTVDGPHLALENY
-547 EPAGSTIHIS
+547 EPAPTEIHIT

-576 TYVLDNDIDF
+576 TYV
-586 STISNYVAKTNFA
+586 
-599 GTIIGN
+599 
-605 GHTIKNLTSD
+605 
-615 QGLFA
+615 
-620 STEDSSSISG
+620 
-630 LTLDN
+630 
-635 FTITAS
+635 
-641 GNNTGAL
+641 
-648 VGNNRGD
+648 
-655 IDDVHVINST
+655 
-665 INGGSYQNIGGLAGY
+665 
-680 SYNATISNSSSSAT
+680 
-694 VSGGNHVGG
+694 
-703 LVGSSYATITNSYST
+703 
-718 GDVTGTEDV
+718 
-727 GGLAGSTSGDISN
+727 
-740 SYSTGNVSGT
+740 
-750 DKVGGL
+750 
-756 VGNHTTGSTISN
+756 
-768 SYATGD
+768 
-774 VTGTSSV
+774 
-781 GGLTGVTL
+781 
-789 PYAVI
+789 
-794 ENSYATGTV
+794 
-803 TGTEYV
+803 
-809 GALAGLYGGVITN
+809 
-822 SFYNKETAGVSS
+822 
-834 ASGTGSSYG
+834 
-843 VTGLTSSQFSTSTP
+843 
-857 FVNAGWDETIWD
+857 
-869 FTVDGPHLVWENYE
+869 
-883 PAGST
+883 
-888 IHISSAQEFIDKIA
+888 
-902 QDGTGTAGR
+902 
-911 TYILD
+911 LD

-986 NRGDIDDVHIIN
+986 NRGDIDDVHVIN
-998 STIDGGSYQYIGG
+998 TTINGGSYQSIGG
-1011 LAGSSSSGTIS
+1011 LVGYSYGTIS

-1033 NRVGGLVGSSY
+1033 NHVGGLVGTNDQGTVENNSASGAVSGNSVVGGLVGGNIKTGTILNSY
-1044 ATITNSYSTGDV
+1044 ATGTVFGTESAGGLIGLLDGSILNSYSTGDV
-1056 TGTEDVGGLAGSTSG
+1056 TGDASVGGLVGIAGSSS
-1071 DISNSYSTGNV
+1071 ISNSYSTGTV
-1082 SGTDKVGGLV
+1082 TGTTDVGGLV
-1092 GNHTTGSTIS
+1092 GQSQYTNIVDSYTTSNVKGS
-1102 NSYATGDVTGTS
+1102 SYTGAFVGRQNYGT
-1114 SVGGLTGVTL
+1114 
-1124 PYAVIENSYATGTV
+1124 
-1138 TGTEYVGALAGLYGG
+1138 
-1153 VITNS
+1153 ITNS
-1158 FYNKETA
+1158 FYNTETA

-1170 SGTGSSYGVTGLTSS
+1170 LGSGSSYGVTGLTGS
-1185 QFSTSTPFV
+1185 QFATSTPFV
-1194 NAGWDETIWDFT
+1194 NAGWSESEWDFT

-1214 ENYEPAGSTIH
+1214 ENYEPASSTIH

-1263 AKTNFAGTIIGNG
+1263 AKENFSGTIIGNG

-1398 AVGGLIGDFASGVS
+1398 VIGGLIGDFSSGGS

-1477 YAYGEVNTDSTNDV
+1477 YAYGEVNTDSTNNV
-1491 GGFAGE
+1491 GGFAGK
-1497 ITGGSVTNSFWNTTA
+1497 ITSGNITNSFWNTTA

-1750 GSMTSGTI
+1750 DSLTSGTI
-1758 TGAKNYQVG
+1758 TGVKNYQVG
-1767 GLVGENDGTITGSSS
+1767 GLVGENDGTISGSSS

-1855 ITDSHAEGDVTG
+1855 ITDSHAEGDVKG
-1867 TENTGGLIGQNSG
+1867 SNRTGGLVG
-1880 STSTITNSYATG
+1880 SNGGTITDSHAEGDVT
-1892 NVEGTENTGGLIG
+1892 GTENTGGLIG

-1931 GHNIAGTISNS
+1931 GQNNSGTIENS

-1948 ESSEENT
+1948 ESSGENT

-1962 GGTGIITNSYAAGNV
+1962 NGAGIITNSYAAGNV

-2000 TGNVNQTNI
+2000 TGNVNQTNV

-2051 ITGSYATGDIFGQ
+2051 ITGSYATGDILGQ

-2134 EISDS
+2134 AISDS
-2139 YSTGTVTG
+2139 YSIGTVTG
-2147 ISGGSGNIGGFV
+2147 IAGGSGNIGGFV

-2165 TFTNVYSYGAVNS
+2165 TFTNVYSYGAVNL

-2309 NDESS
+2309 NGESS

-2482 IMLKM
+2482 IILKM

>member
-1 MNQINL
+1 
-7 ILQRSIS
+7 
-14 QANNRIEQ
+14 
-22 TLQRLATGM
+22 M

-281 GLFASTED
+281 GLFASTAE

-296 TLDNFTITA
+296 TLDNFIITA
-305 SGNNTGALV
+305 SEDYTGALV

-395 AGSTSGDISNSYS
+395 AGSTSGDISNSYA

-414 TDKVGGLVGNHTTGS
+414 TDKVGGLAGNHSTGS

-491 KETAGVSSASGTG
+491 KETAGVSSAVGSG
-504 SSYGVTGLTSSQFST
+504 SSYGVTGLTGSQFAT

-533 DFTVDGPHLVWENY
+533 DFTVDGPHLALENY
-547 EPAGSTIHIS
+547 EPAPTEIHIT

-576 TYVLDNDIDF
+576 TYV
-586 STISNYVAKTNFA
+586 
-599 GTIIGN
+599 
-605 GHTIKNLTSD
+605 
-615 QGLFA
+615 
-620 STEDSSSISG
+620 
-630 LTLDN
+630 
-635 FTITAS
+635 
-641 GNNTGAL
+641 
-648 VGNNRGD
+648 
-655 IDDVHVINST
+655 
-665 INGGSYQNIGGLAGY
+665 
-680 SYNATISNSSSSAT
+680 
-694 VSGGNHVGG
+694 
-703 LVGSSYATITNSYST
+703 
-718 GDVTGTEDV
+718 
-727 GGLAGSTSGDISN
+727 
-740 SYSTGNVSGT
+740 
-750 DKVGGL
+750 
-756 VGNHTTGSTISN
+756 
-768 SYATGD
+768 
-774 VTGTSSV
+774 
-781 GGLTGVTL
+781 
-789 PYAVI
+789 
-794 ENSYATGTV
+794 
-803 TGTEYV
+803 
-809 GALAGLYGGVITN
+809 
-822 SFYNKETAGVSS
+822 
-834 ASGTGSSYG
+834 
-843 VTGLTSSQFSTSTP
+843 
-857 FVNAGWDETIWD
+857 
-869 FTVDGPHLVWENYE
+869 
-883 PAGST
+883 
-888 IHISSAQEFIDKIA
+888 
-902 QDGTGTAGR
+902 
-911 TYILD
+911 LD

-986 NRGDIDDVHIIN
+986 NRGDIDDVHVIN
-998 STIDGGSYQYIGG
+998 TTINGGSYQSIGG
-1011 LAGSSSSGTIS
+1011 LVGYSYGTIS

-1033 NRVGGLVGSSY
+1033 NHVGGLVGTNDQGTVENNSASGAVSGNSVVGGLVGGNIKTGTILNSY
-1044 ATITNSYSTGDV
+1044 ATGTVFGTESAGGLIGLLDGSILNSYSTGDV
-1056 TGTEDVGGLAGSTSG
+1056 TGDASVGGLVGIAGSSS
-1071 DISNSYSTGNV
+1071 ISNSYSTGTV
-1082 SGTDKVGGLV
+1082 TGTTDVGGLV
-1092 GNHTTGSTIS
+1092 GQSQYTNIVDSYTTSNVKGS
-1102 NSYATGDVTGTS
+1102 SYTGAFVGRQNYGT
-1114 SVGGLTGVTL
+1114 
-1124 PYAVIENSYATGTV
+1124 
-1138 TGTEYVGALAGLYGG
+1138 
-1153 VITNS
+1153 ITNS
-1158 FYNKETA
+1158 FYNTETA

-1170 SGTGSSYGVTGLTSS
+1170 LGSGSSYGVTGLTGS
-1185 QFSTSTPFV
+1185 QFATSTPFV
-1194 NAGWDETIWDFT
+1194 NAGWSESEWDFT

-1214 ENYEPAGSTIH
+1214 ENYEPASSTIH

-1398 AVGGLIGDFASGVS
+1398 VIGGLIGDFSSGGS

-1477 YAYGEVNTDSTNDV
+1477 YAYGEVNTDSTNNV
-1491 GGFAGE
+1491 GGFAGK
-1497 ITGGSVTNSFWNTTA
+1497 ITSGNITNSFWNTTA

-1750 GSMTSGTI
+1750 DSLTSGTI
-1758 TGAKNYQVG
+1758 TGVKNYQVG
-1767 GLVGENDGTITGSSS
+1767 GLVGENDGTISGSSS

-1855 ITDSHAEGDVTG
+1855 ITDSHAEGDVKG
-1867 TENTGGLIGQNSG
+1867 SNRTGGLVG
-1880 STSTITNSYATG
+1880 SNGGTITDSHAEGDVT
-1892 NVEGTENTGGLIG
+1892 GTENTGGLIG

-1931 GHNIAGTISNS
+1931 GQNNSGTIENS

-1948 ESSEENT
+1948 ESSGENT

-1962 GGTGIITNSYAAGNV
+1962 NGAGIITNSYAAGNV

-2000 TGNVNQTNI
+2000 TGNVNQTNV

-2051 ITGSYATGDIFGQ
+2051 ITGSYATGDILGQ

-2134 EISDS
+2134 AISDS
-2139 YSTGTVTG
+2139 YSIGTVTG
-2147 ISGGSGNIGGFV
+2147 IAGGSGNIGGFV

-2165 TFTNVYSYGAVNS
+2165 TFTNVYSYGAVNL

-2309 NDESS
+2309 NGESS

-2482 IMLKM
+2482 IILKM

>member
-90 TEKAANGTYSASERQ
+90 TEKAANGTYSAAERQ

-120 TKNTTSFGQINIFGS
+120 TKNSTSFGQINIFGS

-201 SASSPVSAASDTS
+201 SASSPVSATSNTS

-305 SGNNTGALV
+305 SGNNTGSLV

-395 AGSTSGDISNSYS
+395 AGSTSGDISNSYA

-414 TDKVGGLVGNHTTGS
+414 TDNVGGLAGNHSTGS

-491 KETAGVSSASGTG
+491 KETAGVSSALGSG
-504 SSYGVTGLTSSQFST
+504 SSYGVTGLTGSQFAT

-533 DFTVDGPHLVWENY
+533 DFTVDGPHLALENY
-547 EPAGSTIHIS
+547 EPAPTEIHI
-557 SAQEF
+557 
-562 IDKIAQNGADTEGK
+562 T
-576 TYVLDNDIDF
+576 
-586 STISNYVAKTNFA
+586 
-599 GTIIGN
+599 
-605 GHTIKNLTSD
+605 
-615 QGLFA
+615 
-620 STEDSSSISG
+620 
-630 LTLDN
+630 
-635 FTITAS
+635 
-641 GNNTGAL
+641 
-648 VGNNRGD
+648 
-655 IDDVHVINST
+655 
-665 INGGSYQNIGGLAGY
+665 
-680 SYNATISNSSSSAT
+680 
-694 VSGGNHVGG
+694 
-703 LVGSSYATITNSYST
+703 
-718 GDVTGTEDV
+718 
-727 GGLAGSTSGDISN
+727 
-740 SYSTGNVSGT
+740 
-750 DKVGGL
+750 
-756 VGNHTTGSTISN
+756 
-768 SYATGD
+768 
-774 VTGTSSV
+774 
-781 GGLTGVTL
+781 
-789 PYAVI
+789 
-794 ENSYATGTV
+794 
-803 TGTEYV
+803 
-809 GALAGLYGGVITN
+809 
-822 SFYNKETAGVSS
+822 
-834 ASGTGSSYG
+834 
-843 VTGLTSSQFSTSTP
+843 
-857 FVNAGWDETIWD
+857 
-869 FTVDGPHLVWENYE
+869 
-883 PAGST
+883 
-888 IHISSAQEFIDKIA
+888 SAQEFIDKIA

-961 SISDLTLENFTIT
+961 SISDLTLESFTIT
-974 ASENNTG
+974 ASGNNTG
-981 ALVGV
+981 ALVGD
-986 NRGDIDDVHIIN
+986 NNGDIDDVHVIN
-998 STIDGGSYQYIGG
+998 STINGGSYQNIGG

-1044 ATITNSYSTGDV
+1044 ATITNSYSTGNV
-1056 TGTEDVGGLAGSTSG
+1056 TGTSELGGLVGLNYTSAT
-1071 DISNSYSTGNV
+1071 ISNSYSTGDV
-1082 SGTDKVGGLV
+1082 TGDASVGGLV
-1092 GNHTTGSTIS
+1092 GIAGSSSIS
-1102 NSYATGDVTGTS
+1102 NSYS
-1114 SVGGLTGVTL
+1114 
-1124 PYAVIENSYATGTV
+1124 TGTV
-1138 TGTEYVGALAGLYGG
+1138 TGTTDVGGLVGQSQYTNIVDSYTTSNVKGSSYTGAFVGRQNYGT
-1153 VITNS
+1153 ITNS
-1158 FYNKETA
+1158 FYNTETA

-1170 SGTGSSYGVTGLTSS
+1170 LGSGSSYGVTGLTGS
-1185 QFSTSTPFV
+1185 QFATSTPFV
-1194 NAGWDETIWDFT
+1194 NAGWSESEWDFT

-1376 VGQVV
+1376 VGQVF

-1398 AVGGLIGDFASGVS
+1398 AVGGLIGDFSSGGS

-1438 TGGGSVADSYSSGNV
+1438 IGGGSVSDSYSSGNV

-1477 YAYGEVNTDSTNDV
+1477 YAYGEVNTDSTNNV
-1491 GGFAGE
+1491 GGFAGK
-1497 ITGGSVTNSFWNTTA
+1497 ITSGNITNSFWNTTA

-1767 GLVGENDGTITGSSS
+1767 GLVGENDGTISGSSS

-1942 HATGRV
+1942 HAIGRV
-1948 ESSEENT
+1948 ESSGENT

-1962 GGTGIITNSYAAGNV
+1962 NGAGIITNSYAAGNV

-2139 YSTGTVTG
+2139 YSIGTVTG
-2147 ISGGSGNIGGFV
+2147 IAGGSGNIGGFV

>member
-1 MNQINL
+1 
-7 ILQRSIS
+7 
-14 QANNRIEQ
+14 
-22 TLQRLATGM
+22 M

-120 TKNTTSFGQINIFGS
+120 TKNSTSFGQINIFGS
-135 KLGSASAPS
+135 KLGSVTAPS

-173 SYERYEIKTTSSSK
+173 GYERYEIKTTSSDSALK

-223 EQEFIDKIA
+223 EQEFIDKIAQDGTGTEGKTYILDADINLSSLSGYVARENFAGTLDGNGHTITFSDDVFSSTTKDAVIQNLYASSTDNSAAVVGTNNGIIERLFLTKNLMTSIDVGTLNNQPEIIRGIAGINNGTIAQSRTDVTGQFYYYSPDPYSYMDITSSLIAETNNGVIQNTYSSGTMNFNGQVRDILGSISGLVANNTGTITNSFSSVEQNINFTSSSKPSNDGISSKNSGNITSTFAENTTTGTQVSNISDSSVFASWDTGIWDISGVPSLKAENNTTSKIYITSAQEFIDKIA

-296 TLDNFTITA
+296 TLDNFIITA
-305 SGNNTGALV
+305 SEDYTGALV

-322 DVHVINSTI
+322 DVHIINSTI
-331 NGGSYQNIGGLAGY
+331 NGGSYQYIGGLAGY

-395 AGSTSGDISNSYS
+395 AGSTSGDISNSYA

-414 TDKVGGLVGNHTTGS
+414 TDKVGGLAGNHSTGS

-453 LPYAVIENSYAT
+453 LPYAVISNSYAT

-477 AGLYGGVITNSFYN
+477 AGLYGGVITNSFFN
-491 KETAGVSSASGTG
+491 KETSGVSSALGSG

-519 STPFVNAGWDETIW
+519 STPFVNAGWSEADW

-547 EPAGSTIHIS
+547 EPASSTIHIS

-586 STISNYVAKTNFA
+586 STISNYVAKENFA

-620 STEDSSSISG
+620 STAESSSISG

-641 GNNTGAL
+641 GNNTGSL

-665 INGGSYQNIGGLAGY
+665 INGGSYQN
-680 SYNATISNSSSSAT
+680 
-694 VSGGNHVGG
+694 
-703 LVGSSYATITNSYST
+703 
-718 GDVTGTEDV
+718 
-727 GGLAGSTSGDISN
+727 
-740 SYSTGNVSGT
+740 
-750 DKVGGL
+750 
-756 VGNHTTGSTISN
+756 
-768 SYATGD
+768 
-774 VTGTSSV
+774 
-781 GGLTGVTL
+781 
-789 PYAVI
+789 
-794 ENSYATGTV
+794 
-803 TGTEYV
+803 
-809 GALAGLYGGVITN
+809 
-822 SFYNKETAGVSS
+822 
-834 ASGTGSSYG
+834 
-843 VTGLTSSQFSTSTP
+843 
-857 FVNAGWDETIWD
+857 
-869 FTVDGPHLVWENYE
+869 
-883 PAGST
+883 
-888 IHISSAQEFIDKIA
+888 
-902 QDGTGTAGR
+902 
-911 TYILD
+911 
-916 NDIDFSTI
+916 
-924 SNYVAKENFSG
+924 
-935 TIIGNGHTIKNL
+935 
-947 TSDQGL
+947 
-953 FVTTTNTA
+953 
-961 SISDLTLENFTIT
+961 
-974 ASENNTG
+974 
-981 ALVGV
+981 
-986 NRGDIDDVHIIN
+986 
-998 STIDGGSYQYIGG
+998 
-1011 LAGSSSSGTIS
+1011 
-1022 NSSSSATVSGG
+1022 
-1033 NRVGGLVGSSY
+1033 
-1044 ATITNSYSTGDV
+1044 
-1056 TGTEDVGGLAGSTSG
+1056 
-1071 DISNSYSTGNV
+1071 
-1082 SGTDKVGGLV
+1082 
-1092 GNHTTGSTIS
+1092 
-1102 NSYATGDVTGTS
+1102 
-1114 SVGGLTGVTL
+1114 
-1124 PYAVIENSYATGTV
+1124 
-1138 TGTEYVGALAGLYGG
+1138 
-1153 VITNS
+1153 
-1158 FYNKETA
+1158 
-1165 GVSSA
+1165 
-1170 SGTGSSYGVTGLTSS
+1170 
-1185 QFSTSTPFV
+1185 
-1194 NAGWDETIWDFT
+1194 
-1206 VDGPHLVW
+1206 
-1214 ENYEPAGSTIH
+1214 
-1225 ISSAQ
+1225 
-1230 EFIDKIAQ
+1230 
-1238 NGADTEG
+1238 
-1245 KTYVLDND
+1245 
-1253 IDFSTISNYV
+1253 
-1263 AKTNFAGTIIGNG
+1263 
-1276 HTIKNLTSDQG
+1276 
-1287 LFVTTTNTA
+1287 
-1296 SISDLTLENFTIT
+1296 
-1309 ASSGGIGALVGVNRG
+1309 
-1324 DIDDVHVINATI
+1324 
-1336 NGGGSYQDIGGLI
+1336 IGGLI

-1398 AVGGLIGDFASGVS
+1398 AVGGLIGDFSSGGS
-1412 ASITNSYS
+1412 SSITNSYS

-1438 TGGGSVADSYSSGNV
+1438 IGGGSVADSYSSGNV

-1477 YAYGEVNTDSTNDV
+1477 YAYGEVNTDSTNNV
-1491 GGFAGE
+1491 GGFAGK
-1497 ITGGSVTNSFWNTTA
+1497 ITSGNITNSFWNTTA
-1512 AGTTAVG
+1512 GGTTAVG
-1519 NGSSSGMTGLSEKE
+1519 KGSSSGTTGLSEKE

-1544 DTSIWDFNEDRPHLK
+1544 NTSIWNFNEDRPHLK

-1677 TGILVDTNAGNIE
+1677 TGILVNTNAGNIE

-1782 TVDVEGHTNIGGLVG
+1782 TVDVEGHTNIGGLIG

-1867 TENTGGLIGQNSG
+1867 SNRTGGLIGMNSG
-1880 STSTITNSYATG
+1880 STSLVTNSYATG

-1916 AEGSVNGKTNTGGLI
+1916 AEGSVNGKTNTGGMI

-1948 ESSEENT
+1948 ESSGENT

-2009 MTSIIG
+2009 VTSIIG

-2070 AGYNNGII
+2070 SGSNNGII
-2078 ENGYATG
+2078 ENSYATG

-2200 NTTAAGMTGVSS
+2200 NTTAAGMTGVSG

-2259 GPGVD
+2259 GPGVT
-2264 PGDEGDPDFDG
+2264 PGDEGDHDFDG

-2288 YPTDPGNND
+2288 YPTDPGNSE

-2335 TARISLESID
+2335 TSNLSLDSID
-2345 NALATVREKIASFS
+2345 AALSTVREKIASFS
-2359 TTADIL
+2359 TTVDIL

-2414 AGNIQYNQA
+2414 AGNIQYDQA
-2423 MALIEGLNFASSG
+2423 MALINGLNFSSSG
-2436 QEVQNSLNNIQR
+2436 QEVQNTLNNIQN
-2448 NGREH
+2448 NGRQH
-2453 QSILNSIQ
+2453 QSILDVIQDNKISHQDILNSIQ

>member
-281 GLFASTED
+281 GLFASTAE

-296 TLDNFTITA
+296 TLDNFIITA
-305 SGNNTGALV
+305 SEDYTGALV

-395 AGSTSGDISNSYS
+395 AGSTSGDISNSYA

-414 TDKVGGLVGNHTTGS
+414 TDKVGGLAGNHSTGS

-491 KETAGVSSASGTG
+491 KETAGVSSAVGSG
-504 SSYGVTGLTSSQFST
+504 SSYGVTGLTGSQFAT

-533 DFTVDGPHLVWENY
+533 DFTVDGPHLALENY
-547 EPAGSTIHIS
+547 EPAPTEIHIT

-576 TYVLDNDIDF
+576 TYV
-586 STISNYVAKTNFA
+586 
-599 GTIIGN
+599 
-605 GHTIKNLTSD
+605 
-615 QGLFA
+615 
-620 STEDSSSISG
+620 
-630 LTLDN
+630 
-635 FTITAS
+635 
-641 GNNTGAL
+641 
-648 VGNNRGD
+648 
-655 IDDVHVINST
+655 
-665 INGGSYQNIGGLAGY
+665 
-680 SYNATISNSSSSAT
+680 
-694 VSGGNHVGG
+694 
-703 LVGSSYATITNSYST
+703 
-718 GDVTGTEDV
+718 
-727 GGLAGSTSGDISN
+727 
-740 SYSTGNVSGT
+740 
-750 DKVGGL
+750 
-756 VGNHTTGSTISN
+756 
-768 SYATGD
+768 
-774 VTGTSSV
+774 
-781 GGLTGVTL
+781 
-789 PYAVI
+789 
-794 ENSYATGTV
+794 
-803 TGTEYV
+803 
-809 GALAGLYGGVITN
+809 
-822 SFYNKETAGVSS
+822 
-834 ASGTGSSYG
+834 
-843 VTGLTSSQFSTSTP
+843 
-857 FVNAGWDETIWD
+857 
-869 FTVDGPHLVWENYE
+869 
-883 PAGST
+883 
-888 IHISSAQEFIDKIA
+888 
-902 QDGTGTAGR
+902 
-911 TYILD
+911 LD

-986 NRGDIDDVHIIN
+986 NRGDIDDVHVIN
-998 STIDGGSYQYIGG
+998 TTINGGSYQSIGG
-1011 LAGSSSSGTIS
+1011 LVGYSYGTIS

-1033 NRVGGLVGSSY
+1033 NHVGGLVGTNDQGTVENNSASGAVSGNSVVGGLVGGNIKTGTILNSY
-1044 ATITNSYSTGDV
+1044 ATGTVFGTESAGGLIGLLDGSILNSYSTGDV
-1056 TGTEDVGGLAGSTSG
+1056 TGDASVGGLVGIAGSSS
-1071 DISNSYSTGNV
+1071 ISNSYSTGTV
-1082 SGTDKVGGLV
+1082 TGTTDVGGLV
-1092 GNHTTGSTIS
+1092 GQSQYTNIVDSYTTSNVKGS
-1102 NSYATGDVTGTS
+1102 SYTGAFVGRQNYGT
-1114 SVGGLTGVTL
+1114 
-1124 PYAVIENSYATGTV
+1124 
-1138 TGTEYVGALAGLYGG
+1138 
-1153 VITNS
+1153 ITNS
-1158 FYNKETA
+1158 FYNTETA

-1170 SGTGSSYGVTGLTSS
+1170 VGSGSSYGVTGLTGS
-1185 QFSTSTPFV
+1185 QFATSTPFV

-1206 VDGPHLVW
+1206 VDGPHLAL
-1214 ENYEPAGSTIH
+1214 ENYEPAPTEIH
-1225 ISSAQ
+1225 ITSAQ

-1398 AVGGLIGDFASGVS
+1398 VVGGLIGDFSSGGS

-1477 YAYGEVNTDSTNDV
+1477 YAYGEVNTDSTNNV
-1491 GGFAGE
+1491 GGFAGK
-1497 ITGGSVTNSFWNTTA
+1497 ITSGNITNSFWNTTA

-1519 NGSSSGMTGLSEKE
+1519 KGSSSGMTGLSEKE

-1619 SSLSDYKAKENFAGT
+1619 SSLSDYKAKENFSGT

-1677 TGILVDTNAGNIE
+1677 TGILVNTNAGNIE

-1767 GLVGENDGTITGSSS
+1767 GLVGENDGTISGSSS

-1855 ITDSHAEGDVTG
+1855 ITDSHAEGDVKGSNRTGGLVGSNGGTITDSHAEGDVTG
-1867 TENTGGLIGQNSG
+1867 TENTGGLIGHN
-1880 STSTITNSYATG
+1880 Y
-1892 NVEGTENTGGLIG
+1892 
-1905 LNNYATITGSY
+1905 YATITGSY

-1942 HATGRV
+1942 HAIGRV
-1948 ESSEENT
+1948 ESSGENT

-2009 MTSIIG
+2009 VTSIIG

-2029 AEGNVSGQIGVGGL
+2029 AEGNVSGQISVGGL

-2139 YSTGTVTG
+2139 YSIGTVTG
-2147 ISGGSGNIGGFV
+2147 IAGGSGNIGGFV

-2191 GGSVVNSFW
+2191 GGSVANSFW

-2482 IMLKM
+2482 IILKM

>member
-14 QANNRIEQ
+14 QSNNRIEQ

-120 TKNTTSFGQINIFGS
+120 TKNSTSFGQINIFGS
-135 KLGSASAPS
+135 KLGSVTTSS

-173 SYERYEIKTTSSSK
+173 GYKNYEINTTAASYTAQNLSSS
-187 TLSASPPAYAPSST
+187 APVTDSNA
-201 SASSPVSAASDTS
+201 ASSET
-214 SSEIVLIRS
+214 IIIRS
-223 EQEFIDKIA
+223 AQEFVDKIS

-244 LNNDLDF
+244 LDADIDLSSISDYAAKENFAGTFDGNGHTIIFNEDIFSSTTQNAVIQNLYADSTDKASVVVGMNNGTVEKIFLTKNLSETVDVDSLNNQPEIIRGIVETNNGIISESKTEVNGQFYYYSPDPYSYMDITSSLIAETNNGVIQNTYSSGTMNFNGQVCDILGSISGLVANNTGTITNSFSSVEQNINFTSSSKPSNDGISSKNSGNITSTFAENTTTGTQVSNISDSSLFSSWDTGIWDISGVPSLKAENNMTSKIYITSAQEFIDKIARNGSNTEGQVYVLGNDIDF
-251 STISNYTAKE
+251 STVSNYTAKT

-275 NLTSDQ
+275 NLTSNQ
-281 GLFASTED
+281 GLFESTTETASIRD
-289 SSSISGL
+289 L

-305 SGNNTGALV
+305 SGNNTGSLV

-322 DVHVINSTI
+322 DVHIINSTI
-331 NGGSYQNIGGLAGY
+331 NGGSYQNIGGLAGH
-345 SYNATIS
+345 SYNAAIS

-361 GGNHVGGLVGSSYA
+361 GGNHVGGLVGSNDA

-395 AGSTSGDISNSYS
+395 VGSTSGDISNSYS

-414 TDKVGGLVGNHTTGS
+414 TDNIGGLVGNHTTGS

-453 LPYAVIENSYAT
+453 LPYAVISNSYAT

-477 AGLYGGVITNSFYN
+477 AGLYDGVITNSFFN
-491 KETAGVSSASGTG
+491 KETSGVSSALGSG
-504 SSYGVTGLTSSQFST
+504 SSYGVTGLTGSQFAT
-519 STPFVNAGWDETIW
+519 STPFVNAGWSE
-533 DFTVDGPHLVWENY
+533 
-547 EPAGSTIHIS
+547 
-557 SAQEF
+557 
-562 IDKIAQNGADTEGK
+562 AD
-576 TYVLDNDIDF
+576 
-586 STISNYVAKTNFA
+586 
-599 GTIIGN
+599 
-605 GHTIKNLTSD
+605 
-615 QGLFA
+615 
-620 STEDSSSISG
+620 
-630 LTLDN
+630 
-635 FTITAS
+635 
-641 GNNTGAL
+641 
-648 VGNNRGD
+648 
-655 IDDVHVINST
+655 
-665 INGGSYQNIGGLAGY
+665 
-680 SYNATISNSSSSAT
+680 
-694 VSGGNHVGG
+694 
-703 LVGSSYATITNSYST
+703 
-718 GDVTGTEDV
+718 
-727 GGLAGSTSGDISN
+727 
-740 SYSTGNVSGT
+740 
-750 DKVGGL
+750 
-756 VGNHTTGSTISN
+756 
-768 SYATGD
+768 
-774 VTGTSSV
+774 
-781 GGLTGVTL
+781 
-789 PYAVI
+789 
-794 ENSYATGTV
+794 
-803 TGTEYV
+803 
-809 GALAGLYGGVITN
+809 
-822 SFYNKETAGVSS
+822 
-834 ASGTGSSYG
+834 
-843 VTGLTSSQFSTSTP
+843 
-857 FVNAGWDETIWD
+857 WD

-986 NRGDIDDVHIIN
+986 NRGDIDDVHVNN
-998 STIDGGSYQYIGG
+998 STINGGSYSATGA
-1011 LAGSSSSGTIS
+1011 LVGSNYGAIS
-1022 NSSSSATVSGG
+1022 NSSSSATVSGDSI
-1033 NRVGGLVGSSY
+1033 VGGLVGFNY
-1044 ATITNSYSTGDV
+1044 D
-1056 TGTEDVGGLAGSTSG
+1056 
-1071 DISNSYSTGNV
+1071 
-1082 SGTDKVGGLV
+1082 
-1092 GNHTTGSTIS
+1092 
-1102 NSYATGDVTGTS
+1102 
-1114 SVGGLTGVTL
+1114 
-1124 PYAVIENSYATGTV
+1124 
-1138 TGTEYVGALAGLYGG
+1138 
-1153 VITNS
+1153 
-1158 FYNKETA
+1158 
-1165 GVSSA
+1165 A
-1170 SGTGSSYGVTGLTSS
+1170 S
-1185 QFSTSTPFV
+1185 
-1194 NAGWDETIWDFT
+1194 
-1206 VDGPHLVW
+1206 
-1214 ENYEPAGSTIH
+1214 
-1225 ISSAQ
+1225 
-1230 EFIDKIAQ
+1230 
-1238 NGADTEG
+1238 
-1245 KTYVLDND
+1245 
-1253 IDFSTISNYV
+1253 
-1263 AKTNFAGTIIGNG
+1263 
-1276 HTIKNLTSDQG
+1276 
-1287 LFVTTTNTA
+1287 
-1296 SISDLTLENFTIT
+1296 
-1309 ASSGGIGALVGVNRG
+1309 
-1324 DIDDVHVINATI
+1324 
-1336 NGGGSYQDIGGLI
+1336 
-1349 GNNQSGDISNSSAD
+1349 
-1363 VTITGDGGMYGGL
+1363 
-1376 VGQVV
+1376 
-1381 NGTITNSSS
+1381 
-1390 SGSISGNS
+1390 
-1398 AVGGLIGDFASGVS
+1398 
-1412 ASITNSYS
+1412 
-1420 TADVTGNTAVGGF
+1420 
-1433 IGYMS
+1433 
-1438 TGGGSVADSYSSGNV
+1438 
-1453 NGNSSAENI
+1453 
-1462 GGFVGDMNSG
+1462 
-1472 TLTNV
+1472 
-1477 YAYGEVNTDSTNDV
+1477 
-1491 GGFAGE
+1491 
-1497 ITGGSVTNSFWNTTA
+1497 
-1512 AGTTAVG
+1512 
-1519 NGSSSGMTGLSEKE
+1519 
-1533 FSAHN
+1533 
-1538 FAADGW
+1538 
-1544 DTSIWDFNEDRPHLK
+1544 
-1559 TENYLPP
+1559 
-1566 TAGGTGVGQI
+1566 
-1576 SAEEAEQLGYILIWN
+1576 
-1591 FNDFIDKIAQDGS
+1591 
-1604 GTAGKTY
+1604 
-1611 ILMNDINM
+1611 
-1619 SSLSDYKAKENFAGT
+1619 
-1634 FLGNGYTIK
+1634 
-1643 NLTSGGGLF
+1643 
-1652 SSTTADAEIK
+1652 
-1662 DVTLDNFN
+1662 
-1670 VEANASN
+1670 
-1677 TGILVDTNAGNIE
+1677 
-1690 NVKITN
+1690 
-1696 SNITTGNAA
+1696 
-1705 ILFSS
+1705 
-1710 VGGLAGTSSGT
+1710 
-1721 ISNSSV
+1721 
-1727 DVDIDGAFDAVGG
+1727 
-1740 LIGHNTGTIT
+1740 
-1750 GSMTSGTI
+1750 
-1758 TGAKNYQVG
+1758 
-1767 GLVGENDGTITGSSS
+1767 
-1782 TVDVEGHTNIGGLVG
+1782 
-1797 LNNSGT
+1797 
-1803 ISDSHAEGSVSGNS
+1803 
-1817 AGGLIGNNNGGT
+1817 
-1829 IDNSYATGNVE
+1829 
-1840 GNDKTGGLIGVNSGT
+1840 
-1855 ITDSHAEGDVTG
+1855 
-1867 TENTGGLIGQNSG
+1867 
-1880 STSTITNSYATG
+1880 ITNSYATG
-1892 NVEGTENTGGLIG
+1892 NVEGSESVGGLIG
-1905 LNNYATITGSY
+1905 ANYSAGIITNSYATGN
-1916 AEGSVNGKTNTGGLI
+1916 VNGKTNTGGLI
-1931 GHNIAGTISNS
+1931 GQNNSGTIENS

-1948 ESSEENT
+1948 ESSGENT
-1955 GGLVGWN
+1955 GGLVGLHN
-1962 GGTGIITNSYAAGNV
+1962 GTGIITNSYATGNV
-1977 EGRDKSGGL
+1977 EGRDKS
-1986 VGSNEGST
+1986 
-1994 IENSYA
+1994 
-2000 TGNVNQTNI
+2000 
-2009 MTSIIG
+2009 
-2015 GLVGYNSGTITGSH
+2015 
-2029 AEGNVSGQIGVGGL
+2029 GGL

-2070 AGYNNGII
+2070 SGSNNGII
-2078 ENGYATG
+2078 ENSYATG

-2134 EISDS
+2134 AISDS
-2139 YSTGTVTG
+2139 YSIGTVTG
-2147 ISGGSGNIGGFV
+2147 IAGGSGNIGGFV

-2165 TFTNVYSYGAVNS
+2165 TFTNVYSYGAVNP